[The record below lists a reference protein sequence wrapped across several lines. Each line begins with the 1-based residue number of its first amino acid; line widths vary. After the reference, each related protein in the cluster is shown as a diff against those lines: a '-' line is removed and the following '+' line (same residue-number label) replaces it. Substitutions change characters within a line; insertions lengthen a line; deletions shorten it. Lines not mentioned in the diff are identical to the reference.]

1 MTYPLLPLQA
11 GSRRLALIVIPLLL
25 VLSLAATCPAVPTPP
40 PAPAPTPAL
49 PVSLS
54 ATPQGTAAGQ
64 LGILPYLS
72 AFLDTDGDMSVEEVA
87 TPGMMPSFQPLHP
100 RTLPRSSGVTWLR
113 LEIPAAG
120 TERTESLMLDLG
132 QGVPAGAVL
141 YTPDIDP
148 LSRQTTWQE
157 SQANWRNLLP
167 LPLPAET
174 PQVCFIRLD
183 GQPPLWFAPTLR
195 SLDNLAGAP
204 ESLLGPGVMLALA
217 VVMLLALLRGITER
231 GQWRFWTALYVG
243 AALTHAVLGGP
254 DLGAGNITPADAV
267 SAMAPGLALM
277 FLAHL
282 ARHLMQ
288 TASHSRLLDIQY
300 LLLSLPGAVLALLP
314 LWPDFSWLGRFLPLW
329 PMLALIFVP
338 TTLGAWLMGVPG
350 ARRFLLGCLVA
361 ALGAGLAVLD
371 LGTLLPPFVQGT
383 LPLWGTALSALIIA
397 GMSAPGREAGTS
409 AEPADPLAPG
419 RPARNQTI
427 TDPNLRLLDT
437 DGNTLPLMTGLSQPA
452 PAPATVEAESA
463 SATAIRRLEQALAA
477 PLREIVEQDRQLEQC
492 ALPHD
497 VRSRVENMG
506 RRARQALSLLH
517 DPAGDA
523 AAPAAP
529 APTDTARAE
538 KRVFDLRKTLRQAH
552 DTCRPL
558 AEKSGIA
565 LGWHVPADLEQLY
578 EGPAG
583 ELEDVLRLLL
593 EDALRATKGGKIHFA
608 VRRVPDSKHPG
619 HLLFQ
624 VRDTGTGL
632 PPEQRSASLLARI
645 WELSSSHGGFLGVES
660 GPRGTSVI
668 FTLQLHLPEA
678 SDGEDL
684 PTVLVCAPDAA
695 TRHEL
700 GAMLRDLPCTCHETG
715 TLAHG
720 LATGARKGRTPAA
733 VLLVCGPE
741 ASVDAAPLLRRY
753 HSLAERTGPFGAVAL
768 TPDQSQWDALAHAG
782 FSHALTL
789 PVSEDAL
796 RETVLEILGS
806 HDDVADLGAPLPE
819 TRQAD
824 APLPDLFGPAAAPQA
839 DQGMPDLLL
848 STDDIPQQTAPAAP
862 AAASADLPDLFAAPA
877 AAAADTA
884 QAEPLPL
891 TDDMRLDMPAAQTAR
906 PVADAVQPEEAAPA
920 ESPVQEN
927 ENAPDAAED
936 IAPAP
941 APAAPDFPSV
951 PMPETAET
959 NEAAMPEAPVKEEEP
974 AAPAADMTREEPLPQ
989 QETAAAAA
997 AAPADVAAE
1006 ALSDEMDSA
1015 EEAGTKAVAGA
1026 DVTPPARD
1034 EAAAVSPSAPA
1045 FPAPA
1050 REAAAEQAPPADDV
1064 QTGDAPTDAAEAPV
1078 SDAVQ
1083 PEEAASADSPV
1094 QENENAPEAAED
1106 VAPAP
1111 APAAPDFPSVPVG
1124 ETAETNEAAMPE
1136 APTRE
1141 EDTSVPATDMTQEEP
1156 LPQQETADA
1165 APADVAAE
1173 ALSDEMDSTDEAG
1186 AETVADTDVTPSA
1199 QDEAAAVPPSAP
1211 AFPAPAREAAAE
1223 QTLPADDVQT
1233 GDASTD
1239 AAEAPVSDAV
1249 QPEEAASA
1257 DSPVQENENAPEAA
1271 EDVAPAPAPAA
1282 PDFPSVPVAE
1292 MAETN
1297 EAAMPEA
1304 PAREED
1310 TAAPAAGM
1318 TREEPL
1324 PQQETADA
1332 APADVAAEA
1341 LSDEMDSTDE
1351 AGAETVADTDVTP
1364 SAQDEA
1370 AAVPPSAPAFPAPA
1384 REAAAEQ
1391 TLPADDVQTGD
1402 ASTDAAEAP
1411 VSDAVQPEEAA
1422 SADSPVQENENAP
1435 EAAEDVAPAPA
1446 PAAPDFPSVPVA
1458 EMAET
1463 NEAAMPEAP
1472 VKEAGPVAPVADMT
1486 REEPLPQQET
1496 ADAAAAAPADDAT
1509 GATVDEKERTEAP
1522 VADAQAASAT
1532 RAPAFPSVEAAASP
1546 LAGGY
1551 VSPSL
1556 RHAGEWVGEPMPIG
1570 TPVDR
1575 PAPRQEETV
1584 SAPVETVVT
1593 VRPLRRDVSPD
1604 EIARKLGKPSLVPT
1618 DKSALITP
1626 QPRKSSSTGP
1636 GAGTQP
1642 AFPGAPVEEAPQAVP
1657 GSKDVSSLPDMTP
1670 DSTTLLASGREE
1682 TSRTRAAANTL
1693 MRFLSRFHTGNGQPQ
1708 DKEEARSPQAP
1719 AATAQERQGT
1729 PRPMPRKDAPREET
1743 PGTTADI
1750 PATTN
1755 PWIERRAAS
1764 RPVAPTPRMPV
1775 PPMPQRPQ
1783 PPDDPEDP
1791 LPALMWRMDKYLAEA
1806 GYALEQRRL
1815 HLVADAAGRLAAEAE
1830 SYGFRV
1836 LGRMAR
1842 CVESA
1847 GRAKDLQAVTD
1858 LLPELATA
1866 VERHRISMGS

>member
-477 PLREIVEQDRQLEQC
+477 PLREIVEQNRQLEQC

-529 APTDTARAE
+529 APADTARAE

-720 LATGARKGRTPAA
+720 LAAGARKGRTPAA

-884 QAEPLPL
+884 QTEPLPL
-891 TDDMRLDMPAAQTAR
+891 TDDMRLDTPAAQTAR

-936 IAPAP
+936 VAPAP

-959 NEAAMPEAPVKEEEP
+959 NEAAIPEAPVKEEGP
-974 AAPAADMTREEPLPQ
+974 AAPAAD
-989 QETAAAAA
+989 
-997 AAPADVAAE
+997 
-1006 ALSDEMDSA
+1006 
-1015 EEAGTKAVAGA
+1015 
-1026 DVTPPARD
+1026 
-1034 EAAAVSPSAPA
+1034 
-1045 FPAPA
+1045 
-1050 REAAAEQAPPADDV
+1050 
-1064 QTGDAPTDAAEAPV
+1064 
-1078 SDAVQ
+1078 
-1083 PEEAASADSPV
+1083 
-1094 QENENAPEAAED
+1094 
-1106 VAPAP
+1106 
-1111 APAAPDFPSVPVG
+1111 
-1124 ETAETNEAAMPE
+1124 
-1136 APTRE
+1136 
-1141 EDTSVPATDMTQEEP
+1141 
-1156 LPQQETADA
+1156 
-1165 APADVAAE
+1165 
-1173 ALSDEMDSTDEAG
+1173 
-1186 AETVADTDVTPSA
+1186 
-1199 QDEAAAVPPSAP
+1199 
-1211 AFPAPAREAAAE
+1211 
-1223 QTLPADDVQT
+1223 
-1233 GDASTD
+1233 
-1239 AAEAPVSDAV
+1239 
-1249 QPEEAASA
+1249 
-1257 DSPVQENENAPEAA
+1257 
-1271 EDVAPAPAPAA
+1271 
-1282 PDFPSVPVAE
+1282 
-1292 MAETN
+1292 
-1297 EAAMPEA
+1297 
-1304 PAREED
+1304 
-1310 TAAPAAGM
+1310 M

-1364 SAQDEA
+1364 PARDEA

-1391 TLPADDVQTGD
+1391 ALPADDVQTGD
-1402 ASTDAAEAP
+1402 APTDAAEAP
-1411 VSDAVQPEEAA
+1411 MSDAVQPEEAA

-1472 VKEAGPVAPVADMT
+1472 VKEAGPAAPAAGMT
-1486 REEPLPQQET
+1486 QEEPLPQQET
-1496 ADAAAAAPADDAT
+1496 AAAAAVPADDAT
-1509 GATVDEKERTEAP
+1509 GATVDEKERAEAP

-1636 GAGTQP
+1636 AAGTQP
-1642 AFPGAPVEEAPQAVP
+1642 AFPGVPVEEAPQAVP

>member
-477 PLREIVEQDRQLEQC
+477 PLREIVEQNRQLEQC

-506 RRARQALSLLH
+506 RRARQALNLLH

-529 APTDTARAE
+529 APADTARAE

-884 QAEPLPL
+884 QTEPLPL
-891 TDDMRLDMPAAQTAR
+891 TDDMRLDTPAAQTAR
-906 PVADAVQPEEAAPA
+906 PVADAVQPEEAA
-920 ESPVQEN
+920 
-927 ENAPDAAED
+927 
-936 IAPAP
+936 
-941 APAAPDFPSV
+941 
-951 PMPETAET
+951 
-959 NEAAMPEAPVKEEEP
+959 
-974 AAPAADMTREEPLPQ
+974 
-989 QETAAAAA
+989 
-997 AAPADVAAE
+997 
-1006 ALSDEMDSA
+1006 SA
-1015 EEAGTKAVAGA
+1015 E
-1026 DVTPPARD
+1026 
-1034 EAAAVSPSAPA
+1034 
-1045 FPAPA
+1045 
-1050 REAAAEQAPPADDV
+1050 
-1064 QTGDAPTDAAEAPV
+1064 
-1078 SDAVQ
+1078 
-1083 PEEAASADSPV
+1083 SPV

-1111 APAAPDFPSVPVG
+1111 APAAPDFPSVPMP
-1124 ETAETNEAAMPE
+1124 ETAETNEAAIPE
-1136 APTRE
+1136 APVKE
-1141 EDTSVPATDMTQEEP
+1141 EEP
-1156 LPQQETADA
+1156 
-1165 APADVAAE
+1165 
-1173 ALSDEMDSTDEAG
+1173 
-1186 AETVADTDVTPSA
+1186 
-1199 QDEAAAVPPSAP
+1199 
-1211 AFPAPAREAAAE
+1211 
-1223 QTLPADDVQT
+1223 
-1233 GDASTD
+1233 
-1239 AAEAPVSDAV
+1239 
-1249 QPEEAASA
+1249 
-1257 DSPVQENENAPEAA
+1257 
-1271 EDVAPAPAPAA
+1271 
-1282 PDFPSVPVAE
+1282 
-1292 MAETN
+1292 
-1297 EAAMPEA
+1297 
-1304 PAREED
+1304 
-1310 TAAPAAGM
+1310 AAPAADM

-1391 TLPADDVQTGD
+1391 ALPADDVQTGD
-1402 ASTDAAEAP
+1402 APTDAAEAP
-1411 VSDAVQPEEAA
+1411 MSDAVQPEEAA

>member
-1 MTYPLLPLQA
+1 MTYPLLPVQA
-11 GSRRLALIVIPLLL
+11 ACRRLALL

-40 PAPAPTPAL
+40 PVPAPTPAL
-49 PVSLS
+49 PASLS
-54 ATPQGTAAGQ
+54 ATPQASATGQ

-87 TPGMMPSFQPLHP
+87 APGMMASFQPLHP
-100 RTLPRSSGVTWLR
+100 RALPRSSGVTWLR

-120 TERTESLMLDLG
+120 TARAESLMLDLG

-195 SLDNLAGAP
+195 SLDNLASAP

-288 TASHSRLLDIQY
+288 TPSHSRLLDIQY

-314 LWPDFSWLGRFLPLW
+314 LWPDFSWMGRFLPLW

-397 GMSAPGREAGTS
+397 GMSAPGRETGSS
-409 AEPADPLAPG
+409 AEAADPLAPG
-419 RPARNQTI
+419 RPAQNQTI

-477 PLREIVEQDRQLEQC
+477 PLREIVEQNRQLEQC

-497 VRSRVENMG
+497 ARSRVESMG
-506 RRARQALSLLH
+506 RRARQALRLLH
-517 DPAGDA
+517 DPAGET
-523 AAPAAP
+523 AAPATP
-529 APTDTARAE
+529 SLTETARAE
-538 KRVFDLRKTLRQAH
+538 KRVFDLRKTLRQTH
-552 DTCRPL
+552 ETCRAL
-558 AEKSGIA
+558 AEKAGIA

-583 ELEDVLRLLL
+583 DLEDVLRLLL
-593 EDALRATKGGKIHFA
+593 EDAVRASKGGKIHFA
-608 VRRVPDSKHPG
+608 VRRVPDSKNPG

-678 SDGEDL
+678 SDDEEL

-695 TRHEL
+695 TRREL
-700 GAMLRDLPCTCHETG
+700 GAILRDLPCTCHETG

-720 LATGARKGRTPAA
+720 LAAGARKGRTPAA
-733 VLLVCGPE
+733 VLLICGPE
-741 ASVDAAPLLRRY
+741 ASVEAAPLLRRY

-789 PVSEDAL
+789 PVAEDAL

-819 TRQAD
+819 SRQAE

-848 STDDIPQQTAPAAP
+848 STDDVPQQTAPAAP
-862 AAASADLPDLFAAPA
+862 AATSGDLPDLFAAPA
-877 AAAADTA
+877 AAAADA
-884 QAEPLPL
+884 APAEPLTL
-891 TDDMRLDMPAAQTAR
+891 TDDMRLDAPAAQ
-906 PVADAVQPEEAAPA
+906 PVADAAQPVEPAAADSPVQDESAAASLSAPDSPAPTQEAEAEQPLPGDDVHADAAEAPA
-920 ESPVQEN
+920 ADAAQPVEPAAVDSPVQEK
-927 ENAPDAAED
+927 ENAPDATADEVPAAPTAPAFPSVPVKETHDDALPEAPVEAKEEVAAPADETAQDEEEPRQETTADAAPAAPVDGPDEADEAPAARADDAEEPVSA
-936 IAPAP
+936 APAP
-941 APAAPDFPSV
+941 ADVTSPAQ
-951 PMPETAET
+951 
-959 NEAAMPEAPVKEEEP
+959 EES
-974 AAPAADMTREEPLPQ
+974 
-989 QETAAAAA
+989 A
-997 AAPADVAAE
+997 AAP
-1006 ALSDEMDSA
+1006 L
-1015 EEAGTKAVAGA
+1015 
-1026 DVTPPARD
+1026 
-1034 EAAAVSPSAPA
+1034 SAPA

-1050 REAAAEQAPPADDV
+1050 QEAEAEQPLPGDD
-1064 QTGDAPTDAAEAPV
+1064 ARADAAEAPAA
-1078 SDAVQ
+1078 DAARPVE
-1083 PEEAASADSPV
+1083 PAAADSPV
-1094 QENENAPEAAED
+1094 QENEIASDASADEI
-1106 VAPAP
+1106 
-1111 APAAPDFPSVPVG
+1111 PAAP
-1124 ETAETNEAAMPE
+1124 T
-1136 APTRE
+1136 
-1141 EDTSVPATDMTQEEP
+1141 
-1156 LPQQETADA
+1156 
-1165 APADVAAE
+1165 APA
-1173 ALSDEMDSTDEAG
+1173 
-1186 AETVADTDVTPSA
+1186 
-1199 QDEAAAVPPSAP
+1199 
-1211 AFPAPAREAAAE
+1211 
-1223 QTLPADDVQT
+1223 
-1233 GDASTD
+1233 
-1239 AAEAPVSDAV
+1239 
-1249 QPEEAASA
+1249 
-1257 DSPVQENENAPEAA
+1257 
-1271 EDVAPAPAPAA
+1271 
-1282 PDFPSVPVAE
+1282 FPSVPVAE
-1292 MAETN
+1292 TH
-1297 EAAMPEA
+1297 
-1304 PAREED
+1304 
-1310 TAAPAAGM
+1310 
-1318 TREEPL
+1318 
-1324 PQQETADA
+1324 
-1332 APADVAAEA
+1332 
-1341 LSDEMDSTDE
+1341 
-1351 AGAETVADTDVTP
+1351 
-1364 SAQDEA
+1364 
-1370 AAVPPSAPAFPAPA
+1370 
-1384 REAAAEQ
+1384 
-1391 TLPADDVQTGD
+1391 DD
-1402 ASTDAAEAP
+1402 
-1411 VSDAVQPEEAA
+1411 
-1422 SADSPVQENENAP
+1422 
-1435 EAAEDVAPAPA
+1435 
-1446 PAAPDFPSVPVA
+1446 
-1458 EMAET
+1458 
-1463 NEAAMPEAP
+1463 AMPEAP
-1472 VKEAGPVAPVADMT
+1472 VEAKE
-1486 REEPLPQQET
+1486 
-1496 ADAAAAAPADDAT
+1496 
-1509 GATVDEKERTEAP
+1509 
-1522 VADAQAASAT
+1522 
-1532 RAPAFPSVEAAASP
+1532 EAAASP
-1546 LAGGY
+1546 LSGGY

-1570 TPVDR
+1570 TPVSR
-1575 PAPRQEETV
+1575 PAPRQEEAA

-1618 DKSALITP
+1618 DRSALITP
-1626 QPRKSSSTGP
+1626 QPRKSSSSGP
-1636 GAGTQP
+1636 AAGTQP

-1693 MRFLSRFHTGNGQPQ
+1693 MRFLSRFHTGNSQPQ
-1708 DKEEARSPQAP
+1708 DREEEDKGPQSP

-1729 PRPMPRKDAPREET
+1729 PRPIPRKEAPREEA
-1743 PGTTADI
+1743 PESAADI

-1755 PWIERRAAS
+1755 PWIERRTAP

>member
-477 PLREIVEQDRQLEQC
+477 PLREIVEQNRQLEQC

-506 RRARQALSLLH
+506 RRARQALNLLH

-529 APTDTARAE
+529 APADTARAE

-884 QAEPLPL
+884 QTEPLPL
-891 TDDMRLDMPAAQTAR
+891 TDDMRLDTPAAQTAR

-959 NEAAMPEAPVKEEEP
+959 NEAAMPEAPVKEEGP

-989 QETAAAAA
+989 QETADAD
-997 AAPADVAAE
+997 APADA
-1006 ALSDEMDSA
+1006 
-1015 EEAGTKAVAGA
+1015 
-1026 DVTPPARD
+1026 
-1034 EAAAVSPSAPA
+1034 
-1045 FPAPA
+1045 
-1050 REAAAEQAPPADDV
+1050 
-1064 QTGDAPTDAAEAPV
+1064 
-1078 SDAVQ
+1078 
-1083 PEEAASADSPV
+1083 
-1094 QENENAPEAAED
+1094 
-1106 VAPAP
+1106 
-1111 APAAPDFPSVPVG
+1111 
-1124 ETAETNEAAMPE
+1124 
-1136 APTRE
+1136 
-1141 EDTSVPATDMTQEEP
+1141 
-1156 LPQQETADA
+1156 
-1165 APADVAAE
+1165 AAE

-1186 AETVADTDVTPSA
+1186 AETVADADVPSPIR
-1199 QDEAAAVPPSAP
+1199 DEAAAVPPSAP
-1211 AFPAPAREAAAE
+1211 AFPAPAREVAAE
-1223 QTLPADDVQT
+1223 QALPADDVQT
-1233 GDASTD
+1233 GDAPTD
-1239 AAEAPVSDAV
+1239 AAEAPMSDAV
-1249 QPEEAASA
+1249 QPEEAAPA
-1257 DSPVQENENAPEAA
+1257 DSPVQENENSPDAA

-1292 MAETN
+1292 TAETN
-1297 EAAMPEA
+1297 
-1304 PAREED
+1304 
-1310 TAAPAAGM
+1310 
-1318 TREEPL
+1318 
-1324 PQQETADA
+1324 
-1332 APADVAAEA
+1332 
-1341 LSDEMDSTDE
+1341 
-1351 AGAETVADTDVTP
+1351 
-1364 SAQDEA
+1364 
-1370 AAVPPSAPAFPAPA
+1370 
-1384 REAAAEQ
+1384 
-1391 TLPADDVQTGD
+1391 
-1402 ASTDAAEAP
+1402 
-1411 VSDAVQPEEAA
+1411 
-1422 SADSPVQENENAP
+1422 
-1435 EAAEDVAPAPA
+1435 
-1446 PAAPDFPSVPVA
+1446 
-1458 EMAET
+1458 
-1463 NEAAMPEAP
+1463 
-1472 VKEAGPVAPVADMT
+1472 
-1486 REEPLPQQET
+1486 
-1496 ADAAAAAPADDAT
+1496 
-1509 GATVDEKERTEAP
+1509 
-1522 VADAQAASAT
+1522 
-1532 RAPAFPSVEAAASP
+1532 
-1546 LAGGY
+1546 
-1551 VSPSL
+1551 
-1556 RHAGEWVGEPMPIG
+1556 
-1570 TPVDR
+1570 
-1575 PAPRQEETV
+1575 
-1584 SAPVETVVT
+1584 
-1593 VRPLRRDVSPD
+1593 
-1604 EIARKLGKPSLVPT
+1604 
-1618 DKSALITP
+1618 
-1626 QPRKSSSTGP
+1626 
-1636 GAGTQP
+1636 
-1642 AFPGAPVEEAPQAVP
+1642 
-1657 GSKDVSSLPDMTP
+1657 
-1670 DSTTLLASGREE
+1670 
-1682 TSRTRAAANTL
+1682 
-1693 MRFLSRFHTGNGQPQ
+1693 
-1708 DKEEARSPQAP
+1708 
-1719 AATAQERQGT
+1719 
-1729 PRPMPRKDAPREET
+1729 
-1743 PGTTADI
+1743 
-1750 PATTN
+1750 
-1755 PWIERRAAS
+1755 
-1764 RPVAPTPRMPV
+1764 
-1775 PPMPQRPQ
+1775 
-1783 PPDDPEDP
+1783 
-1791 LPALMWRMDKYLAEA
+1791 
-1806 GYALEQRRL
+1806 
-1815 HLVADAAGRLAAEAE
+1815 
-1830 SYGFRV
+1830 
-1836 LGRMAR
+1836 
-1842 CVESA
+1842 
-1847 GRAKDLQAVTD
+1847 
-1858 LLPELATA
+1858 
-1866 VERHRISMGS
+1866 

>member
-1 MTYPLLPLQA
+1 MTYPLLPVQA

-25 VLSLAATCPAVPTPP
+25 VLALAATCPAVPTPP
-40 PAPAPTPAL
+40 PTPAPTPAL
-49 PVSLS
+49 PVSLP
-54 ATPQGTAAGQ
+54 ATPQGTAPGQ

-87 TPGMMPSFQPLHP
+87 TPGMLPSFQPLHP

-120 TERTESLMLDLG
+120 TERAESLMLDLG

-157 SQANWRNLLP
+157 TQANWRNLLP
-167 LPLPAET
+167 LPLPGET

-195 SLDNLAGAP
+195 SLDNLASAP
-204 ESLLGPGVMLALA
+204 ESLLGPGVMLALV

-243 AALTHAVLGGP
+243 AALTHAILGGP

-361 ALGAGLAVLD
+361 AVGAGLAVLD

-397 GMSAPGREAGTS
+397 GMTAPGRETGTS
-409 AEPADPLAPG
+409 AEPTDPLAPG
-419 RPARNQTI
+419 RPAQNQTI

-477 PLREIVEQDRQLEQC
+477 PLRELAEQIHQLEQG

-529 APTDTARAE
+529 APADTAPAA
-538 KRVFDLRKTLRQAH
+538 KRVFDLRKTLRQTH

-558 AEKSGIA
+558 AEKSSIA

-593 EDALRATKGGKIHFA
+593 EDAVRATKGGKIHFA
-608 VRRVPDSKHPG
+608 VRHVPDSKHPG

-632 PPEQRSASLLARI
+632 PPEQRSAQLLARI

-678 SDGEDL
+678 AEDEDL

-695 TRHEL
+695 TRREL
-700 GAMLRDLPCTCHETG
+700 SAMLRDLPCTCCETG

-720 LATGARKGRTPAA
+720 LAAGARKGRTPAA
-733 VLLVCGPE
+733 VLLICGPE
-741 ASVDAAPLLRRY
+741 ASVDAATLLRRY

-806 HDDVADLGAPLPE
+806 HDDVADLGTPLPE
-819 TRQAD
+819 TKQTD

-848 STDDIPQQTAPAAP
+848 STDDIPQQTAPVAP
-862 AAASADLPDLFAAPA
+862 AVTNGDLPDLFAAPA
-877 AAAADTA
+877 AAATDTA
-884 QAEPLPL
+884 QAEPLTL
-891 TDDMRLDMPAAQTAR
+891 TDDMRLDTSAADTVR
-906 PVADAVQPEEAAPA
+906 PEEPA
-920 ESPVQEN
+920 ITVSPVQKS
-927 ENAPDAAED
+927 ENAPDAAKD
-936 IAPAP
+936 VVPAP

-951 PMPETAET
+951 PVAETVDAAETNEAAMPEAPVKEEGPAAPAAGMTQEEPLIQQATADGAAPADASAKTLSDEVDRAEEAGADAEDTADVPSPAQNEVAEVPLSAPAFPAPAQGAAADQALPTDDVQSDDVRTDAAEVSVSDAAQPVEPASADSPVQENEKAPEAAEDVVPVPAPAAPDVPSVPVAETLEAAKTNEAAMTEAPVKEEEPAAPAAETPQEEPLLQQATADAAAPADASAEALSDEVDSVEEAGADAEDTADVPSPAQEEAAEVPLSAPAFPAPAQEAAADQALPADDVQTDDVRTDAAEVSVSDAAQPVEPASADSPVQENEKAPEAAEDVVPVPAPAAPDVPSVPVAETLEAAKT

-974 AAPAADMTREEPLPQ
+974 AAPAT
-989 QETAAAAA
+989 T
-997 AAPADVAAE
+997 
-1006 ALSDEMDSA
+1006 
-1015 EEAGTKAVAGA
+1015 
-1026 DVTPPARD
+1026 
-1034 EAAAVSPSAPA
+1034 
-1045 FPAPA
+1045 
-1050 REAAAEQAPPADDV
+1050 
-1064 QTGDAPTDAAEAPV
+1064 
-1078 SDAVQ
+1078 
-1083 PEEAASADSPV
+1083 
-1094 QENENAPEAAED
+1094 
-1106 VAPAP
+1106 
-1111 APAAPDFPSVPVG
+1111 
-1124 ETAETNEAAMPE
+1124 MP
-1136 APTRE
+1136 
-1141 EDTSVPATDMTQEEP
+1141 QEEP
-1156 LPQQETADA
+1156 LLQQE
-1165 APADVAAE
+1165 
-1173 ALSDEMDSTDEAG
+1173 M
-1186 AETVADTDVTPSA
+1186 
-1199 QDEAAAVPPSAP
+1199 
-1211 AFPAPAREAAAE
+1211 
-1223 QTLPADDVQT
+1223 
-1233 GDASTD
+1233 
-1239 AAEAPVSDAV
+1239 
-1249 QPEEAASA
+1249 
-1257 DSPVQENENAPEAA
+1257 
-1271 EDVAPAPAPAA
+1271 
-1282 PDFPSVPVAE
+1282 
-1292 MAETN
+1292 
-1297 EAAMPEA
+1297 
-1304 PAREED
+1304 
-1310 TAAPAAGM
+1310 
-1318 TREEPL
+1318 
-1324 PQQETADA
+1324 
-1332 APADVAAEA
+1332 
-1341 LSDEMDSTDE
+1341 
-1351 AGAETVADTDVTP
+1351 
-1364 SAQDEA
+1364 
-1370 AAVPPSAPAFPAPA
+1370 
-1384 REAAAEQ
+1384 
-1391 TLPADDVQTGD
+1391 
-1402 ASTDAAEAP
+1402 
-1411 VSDAVQPEEAA
+1411 
-1422 SADSPVQENENAP
+1422 
-1435 EAAEDVAPAPA
+1435 
-1446 PAAPDFPSVPVA
+1446 
-1458 EMAET
+1458 
-1463 NEAAMPEAP
+1463 
-1472 VKEAGPVAPVADMT
+1472 
-1486 REEPLPQQET
+1486 
-1496 ADAAAAAPADDAT
+1496 ADAAAAAPVDAPTEAPADK
-1509 GATVDEKERTEAP
+1509 KERTEAP
-1522 VADAQAASAT
+1522 VSEAQAFPVT
-1532 RAPAFPSVEAAASP
+1532 KAPAFPSVEAAASP

-1570 TPVDR
+1570 TPVTR
-1575 PAPRQEETV
+1575 PAPRQEETA

-1626 QPRKSSSTGP
+1626 QPRKSSGSGP
-1636 GAGTQP
+1636 AAGTQP

-1693 MRFLSRFHTGNGQPQ
+1693 MRFLSRFHTGNSQPQ
-1708 DKEEARSPQAP
+1708 DKEEAKSPQTP

-1729 PRPMPRKDAPREET
+1729 PRPMPKKEAPREET
-1743 PGTTADI
+1743 PETTADI

-1755 PWIERRAAS
+1755 PWIERRTAP
-1764 RPVAPTPRMPV
+1764 RPMAPTPRMPV
-1775 PPMPQRPQ
+1775 PPMPQRPP

-1791 LPALMWRMDKYLAEA
+1791 LPALMWRMDHYLAEA

>member
-1 MTYPLLPLQA
+1 MTHPLLPTQA
-11 GSRRLALIVIPLLL
+11 ASRRLALIVIPLLL

-40 PAPAPTPAL
+40 PASAPTPAL
-49 PVSLS
+49 PADLS
-54 ATPQGTAAGQ
+54 ATPRGSAAGQ
-64 LGILPYLS
+64 LDILPYLS
-72 AFLDTDGDMSVEEVA
+72 AFLDTDGDRSVEEVA
-87 TPGMMPSFQPLHP
+87 APGMLSSFRPLHP

-120 TERTESLMLDLG
+120 AGRPAPLVLDLG

-141 YTPDIDP
+141 YTPGIDP

-157 SQANWRNLLP
+157 DRANWRNLLC
-167 LPLPAET
+167 LPLPGET
-174 PQVCFIRLD
+174 PQICYIRLD

-195 SLDNLAGAP
+195 SLDNLADAP

-267 SAMAPGLALM
+267 SAMTPGLALM

-314 LWPDFSWLGRFLPLW
+314 LWPDFSWMGRYLPLW

-371 LGTLLPPFVQGT
+371 FGTLLPPFVQGT

-397 GMSAPGREAGTS
+397 GMSAPGRETETAAAG
-409 AEPADPLAPG
+409 PADPTAPD
-419 RPARNQTI
+419 RSAQSQTI

-437 DGNTLPLMTGLSQPA
+437 EGNTLPLMTGLSQPA
-452 PAPATVEAESA
+452 PAPATVEADSA
-463 SATAIRRLEQALAA
+463 SATAIRRLEQALAV
-477 PLREIVEQDRQLEQC
+477 PLRELVEQNRQLEQC
-492 ALPHD
+492 SLPHD
-497 VRSRVENMG
+497 VRSRVEGMG
-506 RRARQALSLLH
+506 RRARQALRLLH

-529 APTDTARAE
+529 APTDGARAAT
-538 KRVFDLRKTLRQAH
+538 RAFDLRRMLQKTH
-552 DTCRPL
+552 EHCRAL

-565 LGWHVPADLEQLY
+565 LGWHVPSDLEQRY

-583 ELEDVLRLLL
+583 DLEETLRLLL
-593 EDALRATKGGKIHFA
+593 EDAVRASKGGKVHFA
-608 VRRVPDSKHPG
+608 VRHVPDSKHPG

-632 PPEQRSASLLARI
+632 PPEQRSAPLLARI
-645 WELSSSHGGFLGVES
+645 WELSSAHGGFLGVES

-668 FTLQLHLPEA
+668 FTLQLQLPEA
-678 SDGEDL
+678 SADDL

-695 TRHEL
+695 TRREL
-700 GAMLRDLPCTCHETG
+700 GAMLRDLPCTCRETG

-720 LATGARKGRTPAA
+720 LAAGARRGGTPAT

-741 ASVDAAPLLRRY
+741 ASVEAAPMLRRY
-753 HSLAERTGPFGAVAL
+753 HGLAERTGPFGAVAL
-768 TPDQSQWDALAHAG
+768 TPDQSQWDALANAG

-824 APLPDLFGPAAAPQA
+824 APLPDLFGPVAAPQA

-848 STDDIPQQTAPAAP
+848 STDDMPERTVPAAQ
-862 AAASADLPDLFAAPA
+862 AATGGDLPDLFAAPA
-877 AAAADTA
+877 SAGAEAAPAA
-884 QAEPLPL
+884 PLSL
-891 TDDMRLDMPAAQTAR
+891 TDDMRRDAPVAPVAPVAQTAR
-906 PVADAVQPEEAAPA
+906 PEAEQPLPADDEQSGAVRAEAAA
-920 ESPVQEN
+920 ASAADDAQPV
-927 ENAPDAAED
+927 
-936 IAPAP
+936 APAP
-941 APAAPDFPSV
+941 
-951 PMPETAET
+951 
-959 NEAAMPEAPVKEEEP
+959 
-974 AAPAADMTREEPLPQ
+974 
-989 QETAAAAA
+989 
-997 AAPADVAAE
+997 
-1006 ALSDEMDSA
+1006 
-1015 EEAGTKAVAGA
+1015 
-1026 DVTPPARD
+1026 
-1034 EAAAVSPSAPA
+1034 
-1045 FPAPA
+1045 
-1050 REAAAEQAPPADDV
+1050 
-1064 QTGDAPTDAAEAPV
+1064 
-1078 SDAVQ
+1078 
-1083 PEEAASADSPV
+1083 ADSPV
-1094 QENENAPEAAED
+1094 QENGAAPEAAEGD
-1106 VAPAP
+1106 GPAP
-1111 APAAPDFPSVPVG
+1111 APTAPDFPSVPVAAMDDAATQEAPLEEEKEG
-1124 ETAETNEAAMPE
+1124 APTAE
-1136 APTRE
+1136 AP
-1141 EDTSVPATDMTQEEP
+1141 QEEA
-1156 LPQQETADA
+1156 LPQQGTADA
-1165 APADVAAE
+1165 AAPADGPAAS
-1173 ALSDEMDSTDEAG
+1173 SDAADSTEEAV
-1186 AETVADTDVTPSA
+1186 AETEADADMPGPA
-1199 QDEAAAVPPSAP
+1199 QDEAAEVPPSAP
-1211 AFPAPAREAAAE
+1211 AFPAPAQEVAAE
-1223 QTLPADDVQT
+1223 QPLPADDRQNRDVR
-1233 GDASTD
+1233 AD
-1239 AAEAPVSDAV
+1239 AAEASAADDAQPVA
-1249 QPEEAASA
+1249 PAPA
-1257 DSPVQENENAPEAA
+1257 DSPVQENGAAPEAA
-1271 EDVAPAPAPAA
+1271 EGDGPAPAPTA
-1282 PDFPSVPVAE
+1282 PDFPSVPVAA
-1292 MAETN
+1292 MDD
-1297 EAAMPEA
+1297 AATQEA
-1304 PAREED
+1304 PLEEEKEGAP
-1310 TAAPAAGM
+1310 TAEAPQ
-1318 TREEPL
+1318 EEAL
-1324 PQQETADA
+1324 PQQGTADA
-1332 APADVAAEA
+1332 AAPADGPAAS
-1341 LSDEMDSTDE
+1341 SDAADSTEE
-1351 AGAETVADTDVTP
+1351 AVAETGADADMP
-1364 SAQDEA
+1364 SPAQDEA
-1370 AAVPPSAPAFPAPA
+1370 A
-1384 REAAAEQ
+1384 
-1391 TLPADDVQTGD
+1391 
-1402 ASTDAAEAP
+1402 EAP
-1411 VSDAVQPEEAA
+1411 RP
-1422 SADSPVQENENAP
+1422 
-1435 EAAEDVAPAPA
+1435 
-1446 PAAPDFPSVPVA
+1446 
-1458 EMAET
+1458 
-1463 NEAAMPEAP
+1463 
-1472 VKEAGPVAPVADMT
+1472 
-1486 REEPLPQQET
+1486 
-1496 ADAAAAAPADDAT
+1496 
-1509 GATVDEKERTEAP
+1509 
-1522 VADAQAASAT
+1522 
-1532 RAPAFPSVEAAASP
+1532 APAFPSADAARP

-1570 TPVDR
+1570 TPVSR
-1575 PAPRQEETV
+1575 PVPRREEAA

-1626 QPRKSSSTGP
+1626 PPRKGP
-1636 GAGTQP
+1636 GSGPAAGTQP
-1642 AFPGAPVEEAPQAVP
+1642 AFPGAPVEEAPHAVP

-1693 MRFLSRFHTGNGQPQ
+1693 MRFLSRFHTGSSQPRDDREE
-1708 DKEEARSPQAP
+1708 DKGPQVP
-1719 AATAQERQGT
+1719 AATVQERQGT
-1729 PRPMPRKDAPREET
+1729 PRPIPKKEGPQQKSPEAAAEIP
-1743 PGTTADI
+1743 TA
-1750 PATTN
+1750 AN
-1755 PWIERRAAS
+1755 PWIERRTAPRPAA
-1764 RPVAPTPRMPV
+1764 PAPRVPV
-1775 PPMPQRPQ
+1775 PPMSQRPQ

-1866 VERHRISMGS
+1866 VERHRISLGS

>member
-120 TERTESLMLDLG
+120 TERIESLMLDLG

-477 PLREIVEQDRQLEQC
+477 PLREIVEQNRQLEQC

-506 RRARQALSLLH
+506 RRVRQALSLLH

-523 AAPAAP
+523 PAPAAP
-529 APTDTARAE
+529 APADTARAE

-720 LATGARKGRTPAA
+720 LAAGARKGRTPAA

-884 QAEPLPL
+884 QAETLPL
-891 TDDMRLDMPAAQTAR
+891 TDDMRLDTSAAQTAR
-906 PVADAVQPEEAAPA
+906 PVADAVQPEEAA
-920 ESPVQEN
+920 
-927 ENAPDAAED
+927 
-936 IAPAP
+936 
-941 APAAPDFPSV
+941 
-951 PMPETAET
+951 
-959 NEAAMPEAPVKEEEP
+959 
-974 AAPAADMTREEPLPQ
+974 
-989 QETAAAAA
+989 
-997 AAPADVAAE
+997 
-1006 ALSDEMDSA
+1006 
-1015 EEAGTKAVAGA
+1015 
-1026 DVTPPARD
+1026 
-1034 EAAAVSPSAPA
+1034 
-1045 FPAPA
+1045 
-1050 REAAAEQAPPADDV
+1050 
-1064 QTGDAPTDAAEAPV
+1064 
-1078 SDAVQ
+1078 
-1083 PEEAASADSPV
+1083 SADSPV
-1094 QENENAPEAAED
+1094 QESENAPEAAED

-1111 APAAPDFPSVPVG
+1111 APAAPDFPSVPVA

-1136 APTRE
+1136 APARE
-1141 EDTSVPATDMTQEEP
+1141 EDTAVPATDMTQEEP

-1186 AETVADTDVTPSA
+1186 AETVADADVPSPA
-1199 QDEAAAVPPSAP
+1199 RDEAAAVSPSAP

-1223 QTLPADDVQT
+1223 QAPPADGVQT
-1233 GDASTD
+1233 GDAPTD

-1257 DSPVQENENAPEAA
+1257 DSPVQEHENAPEAA

-1292 MAETN
+1292 TAETS

-1304 PAREED
+1304 PAREAD
-1310 TAAPAAGM
+1310 TAVPATDM
-1318 TREEPL
+1318 TQEEPL

-1332 APADVAAEA
+1332 APADAAAEA

-1351 AGAETVADTDVTP
+1351 AGAKAVADTDVTP
-1364 SAQDEA
+1364 PARDEA

-1384 REAAAEQ
+1384 RETAAEQ
-1391 TLPADDVQTGD
+1391 APPADGVQTGD
-1402 ASTDAAEAP
+1402 APTDAAEAP
-1411 VSDAVQPEEAA
+1411 VSDAVQPEEVA

-1435 EAAEDVAPAPA
+1435 EAAEDVAPPPA
-1446 PAAPDFPSVPVA
+1446 PAAPDFPSVP
-1458 EMAET
+1458 MAET
-1463 NEAAMPEAP
+1463 AETSEAAMPEAP
-1472 VKEAGPVAPVADMT
+1472 VKEEGPAAPAADMT
-1486 REEPLPQQET
+1486 REEPLPQQEA
-1496 ADAAAAAPADDAT
+1496 ADAAAAAPADAAT

-1522 VADAQAASAT
+1522 VADAQASAT
-1532 RAPAFPSVEAAASP
+1532 RAPAFPSVEAVASP
-1546 LAGGY
+1546 IAGGY

-1636 GAGTQP
+1636 AAGTQP

-1755 PWIERRAAS
+1755 PWIERRTAS

>member
-1 MTYPLLPLQA
+1 MTHPLLPTQA
-11 GSRRLALIVIPLLL
+11 ASRRLALIVIPLLL

-40 PAPAPTPAL
+40 PASAPTPAL
-49 PVSLS
+49 PADLS
-54 ATPQGTAAGQ
+54 ATPRGSAAGQ
-64 LGILPYLS
+64 LDILPYLS
-72 AFLDTDGDMSVEEVA
+72 AFLDTDGDRSVEEVA
-87 TPGMMPSFQPLHP
+87 APGMLSSFRPLHP

-120 TERTESLMLDLG
+120 PGRPAPLVLDLG

-141 YTPDIDP
+141 YTPGIDP

-157 SQANWRNLLP
+157 DRANWRNLLC
-167 LPLPAET
+167 LPLPGET
-174 PQVCFIRLD
+174 PQICYIRLD

-195 SLDNLAGAP
+195 SLDNLADAP

-267 SAMAPGLALM
+267 SAMTPGLALM

-314 LWPDFSWLGRFLPLW
+314 LWPDFSWMGRYLPLW

-371 LGTLLPPFVQGT
+371 FGTLLPPFVQGT

-397 GMSAPGREAGTS
+397 GMSAPGRETETAAAG
-409 AEPADPLAPG
+409 PADPPAPD
-419 RPARNQTI
+419 RSAQSQTI

-437 DGNTLPLMTGLSQPA
+437 EGNTLPLMTGLSQPA
-452 PAPATVEAESA
+452 PAPATVEADSA
-463 SATAIRRLEQALAA
+463 SATAIRRLEQALAV
-477 PLREIVEQDRQLEQC
+477 PLRELVEQNRQLEQC
-492 ALPHD
+492 SLPHD
-497 VRSRVENMG
+497 VRSRVEGMG
-506 RRARQALSLLH
+506 RRARQALRLLH

-529 APTDTARAE
+529 APTDGARAAT
-538 KRVFDLRKTLRQAH
+538 RAFDLRRMLQKTH
-552 DTCRPL
+552 EHCRAL

-565 LGWHVPADLEQLY
+565 LGWHVPSDLEQRY

-583 ELEDVLRLLL
+583 DLEETLRLLL
-593 EDALRATKGGKIHFA
+593 EDAVRASKGGKVHFA
-608 VRRVPDSKHPG
+608 VRHVPDSKHPG

-632 PPEQRSASLLARI
+632 PPEQRSAPLLARI
-645 WELSSSHGGFLGVES
+645 WELSSAHGGFLGVES

-668 FTLQLHLPEA
+668 FTLQLQLPEA
-678 SDGEDL
+678 SADDL

-695 TRHEL
+695 TRREL
-700 GAMLRDLPCTCHETG
+700 GAMLRDLPCTCRETG

-720 LATGARKGRTPAA
+720 LAAGARRGGTPAT

-741 ASVDAAPLLRRY
+741 ASVEAAPMLRRY
-753 HSLAERTGPFGAVAL
+753 HGLAERTGPFGAVAL
-768 TPDQSQWDALAHAG
+768 TPDQSQWDALANAG

-824 APLPDLFGPAAAPQA
+824 APLPDLFGPVAAPQA

-848 STDDIPQQTAPAAP
+848 STDDMPERTVPAAQ
-862 AAASADLPDLFAAPA
+862 AATGGDLPDLFAAPA
-877 AAAADTA
+877 SAGAEAAPAA
-884 QAEPLPL
+884 PLSL
-891 TDDMRLDMPAAQTAR
+891 TDDMRCDAPVAPVAPVAQTAR
-906 PVADAVQPEEAAPA
+906 PEAEQPLPADDEQSGAVRADAAAASAADDAQP
-920 ESPVQEN
+920 V
-927 ENAPDAAED
+927 
-936 IAPAP
+936 APAP
-941 APAAPDFPSV
+941 
-951 PMPETAET
+951 
-959 NEAAMPEAPVKEEEP
+959 
-974 AAPAADMTREEPLPQ
+974 
-989 QETAAAAA
+989 
-997 AAPADVAAE
+997 
-1006 ALSDEMDSA
+1006 
-1015 EEAGTKAVAGA
+1015 
-1026 DVTPPARD
+1026 
-1034 EAAAVSPSAPA
+1034 
-1045 FPAPA
+1045 
-1050 REAAAEQAPPADDV
+1050 
-1064 QTGDAPTDAAEAPV
+1064 
-1078 SDAVQ
+1078 
-1083 PEEAASADSPV
+1083 ADSPV
-1094 QENENAPEAAED
+1094 QENDAAPEAAED
-1106 VAPAP
+1106 GGPAP
-1111 APAAPDFPSVPVG
+1111 AP
-1124 ETAETNEAAMPE
+1124 T
-1136 APTRE
+1136 
-1141 EDTSVPATDMTQEEP
+1141 
-1156 LPQQETADA
+1156 
-1165 APADVAAE
+1165 
-1173 ALSDEMDSTDEAG
+1173 
-1186 AETVADTDVTPSA
+1186 
-1199 QDEAAAVPPSAP
+1199 
-1211 AFPAPAREAAAE
+1211 
-1223 QTLPADDVQT
+1223 
-1233 GDASTD
+1233 
-1239 AAEAPVSDAV
+1239 
-1249 QPEEAASA
+1249 
-1257 DSPVQENENAPEAA
+1257 
-1271 EDVAPAPAPAA
+1271 A
-1282 PDFPSVPVAE
+1282 PDFPSVPVAA
-1292 MAETN
+1292 MDD
-1297 EAAMPEA
+1297 AATQEA
-1304 PAREED
+1304 PLEEEKEGAP
-1310 TAAPAAGM
+1310 TAEAPQ
-1318 TREEPL
+1318 EEAL
-1324 PQQETADA
+1324 SQQGTADA
-1332 APADVAAEA
+1332 AAPADGPAASSGA
-1341 LSDEMDSTDE
+1341 ADSTEE
-1351 AGAETVADTDVTP
+1351 AVAETGADVDMP
-1364 SAQDEA
+1364 SPAQDEA
-1370 AAVPPSAPAFPAPA
+1370 A
-1384 REAAAEQ
+1384 
-1391 TLPADDVQTGD
+1391 
-1402 ASTDAAEAP
+1402 EAP
-1411 VSDAVQPEEAA
+1411 RP
-1422 SADSPVQENENAP
+1422 
-1435 EAAEDVAPAPA
+1435 
-1446 PAAPDFPSVPVA
+1446 
-1458 EMAET
+1458 
-1463 NEAAMPEAP
+1463 
-1472 VKEAGPVAPVADMT
+1472 
-1486 REEPLPQQET
+1486 
-1496 ADAAAAAPADDAT
+1496 
-1509 GATVDEKERTEAP
+1509 
-1522 VADAQAASAT
+1522 
-1532 RAPAFPSVEAAASP
+1532 APAFPSADAARP

-1570 TPVDR
+1570 TPVSR
-1575 PAPRQEETV
+1575 PVPRREEAA

-1626 QPRKSSSTGP
+1626 PPRKGP
-1636 GAGTQP
+1636 GSGPAAGTQP
-1642 AFPGAPVEEAPQAVP
+1642 AFPGAPVEEAPHAVP

-1693 MRFLSRFHTGNGQPQ
+1693 MRFLSRFHTGSSQPRDDREE
-1708 DKEEARSPQAP
+1708 DKGPQAP
-1719 AATAQERQGT
+1719 AATVQERQGT
-1729 PRPMPRKDAPREET
+1729 PRPIPKKEGPQQKSPEAAAEIP
-1743 PGTTADI
+1743 TA
-1750 PATTN
+1750 AN
-1755 PWIERRAAS
+1755 PWIERRTAPRPAA
-1764 RPVAPTPRMPV
+1764 PAPRVPV

-1866 VERHRISMGS
+1866 VERHRISLGS

>member
-11 GSRRLALIVIPLLL
+11 GFRRLALIVIPLLL

-477 PLREIVEQDRQLEQC
+477 PLREIVEQNRQLEQC

-529 APTDTARAE
+529 APADTARAE

-695 TRHEL
+695 TRREL

-720 LATGARKGRTPAA
+720 LAAGARKGRTPAA

-884 QAEPLPL
+884 QTEPLPL
-891 TDDMRLDMPAAQTAR
+891 TDDMRLDTPAAQTAR
-906 PVADAVQPEEAAPA
+906 PVVDAVQPEEAASTD
-920 ESPVQEN
+920 SPVQEN
-927 ENAPDAAED
+927 ENAPEAVED
-936 IAPAP
+936 VAPAP

-959 NEAAMPEAPVKEEEP
+959 NEAAMPEAPVKEEGP
-974 AAPAADMTREEPLPQ
+974 AAPAA
-989 QETAAAAA
+989 
-997 AAPADVAAE
+997 
-1006 ALSDEMDSA
+1006 
-1015 EEAGTKAVAGA
+1015 
-1026 DVTPPARD
+1026 
-1034 EAAAVSPSAPA
+1034 
-1045 FPAPA
+1045 
-1050 REAAAEQAPPADDV
+1050 
-1064 QTGDAPTDAAEAPV
+1064 
-1078 SDAVQ
+1078 
-1083 PEEAASADSPV
+1083 
-1094 QENENAPEAAED
+1094 
-1106 VAPAP
+1106 
-1111 APAAPDFPSVPVG
+1111 
-1124 ETAETNEAAMPE
+1124 
-1136 APTRE
+1136 
-1141 EDTSVPATDMTQEEP
+1141 DMTQEEP

-1165 APADVAAE
+1165 AAAAPADDAAE
-1173 ALSDEMDSTDEAG
+1173 TLSDEMDSTDEAG
-1186 AETVADTDVTPSA
+1186 AETVADADVPSPIR
-1199 QDEAAAVPPSAP
+1199 DEAAAVPPSAP

-1223 QTLPADDVQT
+1223 QALPADDVQT
-1233 GDASTD
+1233 GDAPTD
-1239 AAEAPVSDAV
+1239 AAEAPMSDAV

-1257 DSPVQENENAPEAA
+1257 DSPVQE
-1271 EDVAPAPAPAA
+1271 
-1282 PDFPSVPVAE
+1282 S
-1292 MAETN
+1292 
-1297 EAAMPEA
+1297 
-1304 PAREED
+1304 
-1310 TAAPAAGM
+1310 
-1318 TREEPL
+1318 
-1324 PQQETADA
+1324 
-1332 APADVAAEA
+1332 
-1341 LSDEMDSTDE
+1341 
-1351 AGAETVADTDVTP
+1351 
-1364 SAQDEA
+1364 
-1370 AAVPPSAPAFPAPA
+1370 
-1384 REAAAEQ
+1384 
-1391 TLPADDVQTGD
+1391 
-1402 ASTDAAEAP
+1402 
-1411 VSDAVQPEEAA
+1411 
-1422 SADSPVQENENAP
+1422 ENAP

>member
-183 GQPPLWFAPTLR
+183 GQPPLWFVPTLR

-529 APTDTARAE
+529 APADTARAE

-695 TRHEL
+695 TRREL

-720 LATGARKGRTPAA
+720 LAAGARKGRTPAA

-884 QAEPLPL
+884 QTEPLPL
-891 TDDMRLDMPAAQTAR
+891 TDDMRLDTPAAQTAR
-906 PVADAVQPEEAAPA
+906 PVVDAVQPEEAASTD
-920 ESPVQEN
+920 SPVQEN
-927 ENAPDAAED
+927 ENAPEAVED
-936 IAPAP
+936 VAPAP

-959 NEAAMPEAPVKEEEP
+959 NEAAMPEAPVKEEGP
-974 AAPAADMTREEPLPQ
+974 AAPAA
-989 QETAAAAA
+989 
-997 AAPADVAAE
+997 
-1006 ALSDEMDSA
+1006 
-1015 EEAGTKAVAGA
+1015 
-1026 DVTPPARD
+1026 
-1034 EAAAVSPSAPA
+1034 
-1045 FPAPA
+1045 
-1050 REAAAEQAPPADDV
+1050 
-1064 QTGDAPTDAAEAPV
+1064 
-1078 SDAVQ
+1078 
-1083 PEEAASADSPV
+1083 
-1094 QENENAPEAAED
+1094 
-1106 VAPAP
+1106 
-1111 APAAPDFPSVPVG
+1111 
-1124 ETAETNEAAMPE
+1124 
-1136 APTRE
+1136 
-1141 EDTSVPATDMTQEEP
+1141 DMTQEEP

-1165 APADVAAE
+1165 AAAAPADDAAE
-1173 ALSDEMDSTDEAG
+1173 TLSDEMDSTDEAG

-1257 DSPVQENENAPEAA
+1257 DSPVQESENAPEAA

-1292 MAETN
+1292 T
-1297 EAAMPEA
+1297 
-1304 PAREED
+1304 
-1310 TAAPAAGM
+1310 
-1318 TREEPL
+1318 
-1324 PQQETADA
+1324 
-1332 APADVAAEA
+1332 
-1341 LSDEMDSTDE
+1341 
-1351 AGAETVADTDVTP
+1351 
-1364 SAQDEA
+1364 
-1370 AAVPPSAPAFPAPA
+1370 
-1384 REAAAEQ
+1384 
-1391 TLPADDVQTGD
+1391 
-1402 ASTDAAEAP
+1402 
-1411 VSDAVQPEEAA
+1411 
-1422 SADSPVQENENAP
+1422 
-1435 EAAEDVAPAPA
+1435 
-1446 PAAPDFPSVPVA
+1446 
-1458 EMAET
+1458 AET

-1496 ADAAAAAPADDAT
+1496 ADAAAAAPADVAT

-1636 GAGTQP
+1636 AAGTQP

-1750 PATTN
+1750 PATTH
-1755 PWIERRAAS
+1755 PWIERRTAS

>member
-11 GSRRLALIVIPLLL
+11 GFRRLALIVIPLLL

-120 TERTESLMLDLG
+120 TERIESLMLDLG

-477 PLREIVEQDRQLEQC
+477 PLREIVEQNRQLEQC

-506 RRARQALSLLH
+506 RRARQALNLLH

-529 APTDTARAE
+529 APADTARAE

-884 QAEPLPL
+884 QTEPLPL
-891 TDDMRLDMPAAQTAR
+891 TDDMRLDTPAAQTAR
-906 PVADAVQPEEAAPA
+906 PVADAVQPEEAA
-920 ESPVQEN
+920 
-927 ENAPDAAED
+927 
-936 IAPAP
+936 
-941 APAAPDFPSV
+941 
-951 PMPETAET
+951 
-959 NEAAMPEAPVKEEEP
+959 
-974 AAPAADMTREEPLPQ
+974 
-989 QETAAAAA
+989 
-997 AAPADVAAE
+997 
-1006 ALSDEMDSA
+1006 SA
-1015 EEAGTKAVAGA
+1015 E
-1026 DVTPPARD
+1026 
-1034 EAAAVSPSAPA
+1034 
-1045 FPAPA
+1045 
-1050 REAAAEQAPPADDV
+1050 
-1064 QTGDAPTDAAEAPV
+1064 
-1078 SDAVQ
+1078 
-1083 PEEAASADSPV
+1083 SPV

-1111 APAAPDFPSVPVG
+1111 APAAPDFPSVPMP
-1124 ETAETNEAAMPE
+1124 ETAETNEAAIPE
-1136 APTRE
+1136 APVKE
-1141 EDTSVPATDMTQEEP
+1141 EVPAAPAADMTREEP

-1186 AETVADTDVTPSA
+1186 AETVADTDVTPPA
-1199 QDEAAAVPPSAP
+1199 QDEAAAVPPSTP

-1233 GDASTD
+1233 GDAPTD

-1310 TAAPAAGM
+1310 TAAPAAG
-1318 TREEPL
+1318 
-1324 PQQETADA
+1324 
-1332 APADVAAEA
+1332 
-1341 LSDEMDSTDE
+1341 
-1351 AGAETVADTDVTP
+1351 
-1364 SAQDEA
+1364 
-1370 AAVPPSAPAFPAPA
+1370 
-1384 REAAAEQ
+1384 
-1391 TLPADDVQTGD
+1391 
-1402 ASTDAAEAP
+1402 
-1411 VSDAVQPEEAA
+1411 
-1422 SADSPVQENENAP
+1422 
-1435 EAAEDVAPAPA
+1435 
-1446 PAAPDFPSVPVA
+1446 
-1458 EMAET
+1458 
-1463 NEAAMPEAP
+1463 
-1472 VKEAGPVAPVADMT
+1472 MT

>member
-11 GSRRLALIVIPLLL
+11 GFRRLALIVIPLLL

-506 RRARQALSLLH
+506 RRARQALNLLH

-529 APTDTARAE
+529 APADTARAE

-848 STDDIPQQTAPAAP
+848 STDDIPQRTAPAAP

-884 QAEPLPL
+884 QTEPLPL
-891 TDDMRLDMPAAQTAR
+891 TDDMRLDTPAAQTAR
-906 PVADAVQPEEAAPA
+906 PVADAAQPEEAAPA
-920 ESPVQEN
+920 DSPVQEN
-927 ENAPDAAED
+927 ENAPEAAED
-936 IAPAP
+936 VAPAP

-951 PMPETAET
+951 PVAETAET
-959 NEAAMPEAPVKEEEP
+959 NEAAMPEAPVKEEGP

-989 QETAAAAA
+989 QETADAGT
-997 AAPADVAAE
+997 PADTAAE
-1006 ALSDEMDSA
+1006 TLSDEMDSA
-1015 EEAGTKAVAGA
+1015 EEAGTKAVADT
-1026 DVTPPARD
+1026 DVPSPARD
-1034 EAAAVSPSAPA
+1034 EAAAVPPSAPA

-1050 REAAAEQAPPADDV
+1050 REAAAEQALPADDV

-1094 QENENAPEAAED
+1094 QESENAPEAAED

-1111 APAAPDFPSVPVG
+1111 APAAPDFPSVPVA

-1141 EDTSVPATDMTQEEP
+1141 EDTSVPAADMTREEP

-1165 APADVAAE
+1165 GAPADAA
-1173 ALSDEMDSTDEAG
+1173 ADTLSDEMDSTEEAG
-1186 AETVADTDVTPSA
+1186 AKAVADADVPSPA
-1199 QDEAAAVPPSAP
+1199 RDEAAAVSPSAP
-1211 AFPAPAREAAAE
+1211 AFPAPARETAAE

-1233 GDASTD
+1233 GDARTD
-1239 AAEAPVSDAV
+1239 ADEAPVSDAV

-1271 EDVAPAPAPAA
+1271 EDVAPPPAPAA
-1282 PDFPSVPVAE
+1282 PDFPSVP
-1292 MAETN
+1292 MAET
-1297 EAAMPEA
+1297 
-1304 PAREED
+1304 
-1310 TAAPAAGM
+1310 
-1318 TREEPL
+1318 
-1324 PQQETADA
+1324 
-1332 APADVAAEA
+1332 
-1341 LSDEMDSTDE
+1341 
-1351 AGAETVADTDVTP
+1351 AET
-1364 SAQDEA
+1364 S
-1370 AAVPPSAPAFPAPA
+1370 
-1384 REAAAEQ
+1384 
-1391 TLPADDVQTGD
+1391 
-1402 ASTDAAEAP
+1402 
-1411 VSDAVQPEEAA
+1411 
-1422 SADSPVQENENAP
+1422 
-1435 EAAEDVAPAPA
+1435 
-1446 PAAPDFPSVPVA
+1446 
-1458 EMAET
+1458 
-1463 NEAAMPEAP
+1463 EAAMPEAP
-1472 VKEAGPVAPVADMT
+1472 VKEAGPAAPAADMT
-1486 REEPLPQQET
+1486 REEPLPQQEA
-1496 ADAAAAAPADDAT
+1496 ADAAAAAPADAAT

-1522 VADAQAASAT
+1522 VADAQAAAAT
-1532 RAPAFPSVEAAASP
+1532 RAPAFPSVEAVASP

-1570 TPVDR
+1570 TPVNR

-1626 QPRKSSSTGP
+1626 QPRKSSNTGP
-1636 GAGTQP
+1636 AAGTQP
-1642 AFPGAPVEEAPQAVP
+1642 AFPGAPVEETPQAVP

-1755 PWIERRAAS
+1755 PWIERRTAS

>member
-477 PLREIVEQDRQLEQC
+477 PLREIVEQNRQLEQC

-506 RRARQALSLLH
+506 RRARQALNLLH

-529 APTDTARAE
+529 APADTARAE

-884 QAEPLPL
+884 QTEPLPL
-891 TDDMRLDMPAAQTAR
+891 TDDMRLDTPAAQTAR
-906 PVADAVQPEEAAPA
+906 PVADAVQPEEAA
-920 ESPVQEN
+920 
-927 ENAPDAAED
+927 
-936 IAPAP
+936 
-941 APAAPDFPSV
+941 
-951 PMPETAET
+951 
-959 NEAAMPEAPVKEEEP
+959 
-974 AAPAADMTREEPLPQ
+974 
-989 QETAAAAA
+989 
-997 AAPADVAAE
+997 
-1006 ALSDEMDSA
+1006 SA
-1015 EEAGTKAVAGA
+1015 E
-1026 DVTPPARD
+1026 
-1034 EAAAVSPSAPA
+1034 
-1045 FPAPA
+1045 
-1050 REAAAEQAPPADDV
+1050 
-1064 QTGDAPTDAAEAPV
+1064 
-1078 SDAVQ
+1078 
-1083 PEEAASADSPV
+1083 SPV

-1111 APAAPDFPSVPVG
+1111 APAAPDFPSVPMP
-1124 ETAETNEAAMPE
+1124 ETAETNEAAIPE
-1136 APTRE
+1136 APVKE
-1141 EDTSVPATDMTQEEP
+1141 EVPAAPAADMTREEP

-1165 APADVAAE
+1165 APADAAAE

-1186 AETVADTDVTPSA
+1186 AETVADTDVTPPA
-1199 QDEAAAVPPSAP
+1199 QDEAAAVPPSTP

-1233 GDASTD
+1233 GDAPTD
-1239 AAEAPVSDAV
+1239 AAEAPMSDAV

-1257 DSPVQENENAPEAA
+1257 DSPVQE
-1271 EDVAPAPAPAA
+1271 
-1282 PDFPSVPVAE
+1282 S
-1292 MAETN
+1292 
-1297 EAAMPEA
+1297 
-1304 PAREED
+1304 
-1310 TAAPAAGM
+1310 
-1318 TREEPL
+1318 
-1324 PQQETADA
+1324 
-1332 APADVAAEA
+1332 
-1341 LSDEMDSTDE
+1341 
-1351 AGAETVADTDVTP
+1351 
-1364 SAQDEA
+1364 
-1370 AAVPPSAPAFPAPA
+1370 
-1384 REAAAEQ
+1384 
-1391 TLPADDVQTGD
+1391 
-1402 ASTDAAEAP
+1402 
-1411 VSDAVQPEEAA
+1411 
-1422 SADSPVQENENAP
+1422 ENAP

-1636 GAGTQP
+1636 AAGTQP
-1642 AFPGAPVEEAPQAVP
+1642 AFPGAPVEETPQAVP

-1755 PWIERRAAS
+1755 PWIERRTAS

>member
-11 GSRRLALIVIPLLL
+11 VFRRLALIVIPLLL

-477 PLREIVEQDRQLEQC
+477 PLREIVEQNRQLEQC

-906 PVADAVQPEEAAPA
+906 PVADAVQPEEAASA
-920 ESPVQEN
+920 DSPVQEN
-927 ENAPDAAED
+927 ENAPEAAED
-936 IAPAP
+936 VAPAP

-951 PMPETAET
+951 PMAETAET
-959 NEAAMPEAPVKEEEP
+959 NDAAMPEAPVKEAGP

-1083 PEEAASADSPV
+1083 PEEAAPADSPV

-1111 APAAPDFPSVPVG
+1111 APAAPDFPSVPMA
-1124 ETAETNEAAMPE
+1124 ETAETNDAAMPE
-1136 APTRE
+1136 APVKE
-1141 EDTSVPATDMTQEEP
+1141 AGPAAPAADMTREEP

-1165 APADVAAE
+1165 DAPADAVAE
-1173 ALSDEMDSTDEAG
+1173 ALSDEMDSAEEAV
-1186 AETVADTDVTPSA
+1186 AEAMADADVPSPA

-1211 AFPAPAREAAAE
+1211 AFPAPARETAAE

-1233 GDASTD
+1233 GDAPTD

-1249 QPEEAASA
+1249 QPEEAAPA

-1282 PDFPSVPVAE
+1282 PDFPSVP
-1292 MAETN
+1292 MAET
-1297 EAAMPEA
+1297 
-1304 PAREED
+1304 
-1310 TAAPAAGM
+1310 
-1318 TREEPL
+1318 
-1324 PQQETADA
+1324 
-1332 APADVAAEA
+1332 
-1341 LSDEMDSTDE
+1341 
-1351 AGAETVADTDVTP
+1351 
-1364 SAQDEA
+1364 
-1370 AAVPPSAPAFPAPA
+1370 
-1384 REAAAEQ
+1384 
-1391 TLPADDVQTGD
+1391 
-1402 ASTDAAEAP
+1402 
-1411 VSDAVQPEEAA
+1411 
-1422 SADSPVQENENAP
+1422 
-1435 EAAEDVAPAPA
+1435 
-1446 PAAPDFPSVPVA
+1446 
-1458 EMAET
+1458 AET
-1463 NEAAMPEAP
+1463 NDAAMPEAP
-1472 VKEAGPVAPVADMT
+1472 VKEAGPAAPAADMT
-1486 REEPLPQQET
+1486 REEPLPQQEA
-1496 ADAAAAAPADDAT
+1496 ADAAAAAPADAAT

-1522 VADAQAASAT
+1522 VADAQASAT
-1532 RAPAFPSVEAAASP
+1532 RAPAFPSVEAVASP

-1636 GAGTQP
+1636 AAGTQP

-1755 PWIERRAAS
+1755 PWIERRTAS

>member
-1 MTYPLLPLQA
+1 MTYPLLPVQA
-11 GSRRLALIVIPLLL
+11 ACRRLALIVIPLLL

-40 PAPAPTPAL
+40 PVPAPTPAL
-49 PVSLS
+49 PASLS
-54 ATPQGTAAGQ
+54 AAPQASTAGQ

-87 TPGMMPSFQPLHP
+87 TPGMMASFQPLHP
-100 RTLPRSSGVTWLR
+100 RALPRSSGVTWLR

-120 TERTESLMLDLG
+120 TARAESLMLDLG

-195 SLDNLAGAP
+195 SLDNLASAP

-288 TASHSRLLDIQY
+288 TPSHSRLLDIQY

-314 LWPDFSWLGRFLPLW
+314 LWPDFSWMGRFLPLW

-397 GMSAPGREAGTS
+397 GMSAPGRETGSS
-409 AEPADPLAPG
+409 AEAADPLAPG
-419 RPARNQTI
+419 RPAQNQTI

-477 PLREIVEQDRQLEQC
+477 PLREIVEQNRQLEQC

-497 VRSRVENMG
+497 ARSRVESMG

-517 DPAGDA
+517 DPAGEA
-523 AAPAAP
+523 AAPATPPP
-529 APTDTARAE
+529 ADTARAE
-538 KRVFDLRKTLRQAH
+538 KRVFDLRKTLRQTH
-552 DTCRPL
+552 ETCRAL
-558 AEKSGIA
+558 AEKSDIA

-583 ELEDVLRLLL
+583 DLEDVLRLLL
-593 EDALRATKGGKIHFA
+593 EDAVRASKGGKIHFA
-608 VRRVPDSKHPG
+608 VRRVPDSKNPG

-668 FTLQLHLPEA
+668 FTLQLHLPAA
-678 SDGEDL
+678 SDDEEL

-695 TRHEL
+695 TRREL

-720 LATGARKGRTPAA
+720 LAAGARKGRTPAA
-733 VLLVCGPE
+733 VLLICGPE
-741 ASVDAAPLLRRY
+741 ASVEAAPLLRRY

-789 PVSEDAL
+789 PVAEDAL

-819 TRQAD
+819 SRQAE

-848 STDDIPQQTAPAAP
+848 STEDVPQQTAPAAP
-862 AAASADLPDLFAAPA
+862 AATSGDLPDLFAA
-877 AAAADTA
+877 AADA
-884 QAEPLPL
+884 APAEPLTL
-891 TDDMRLDMPAAQTAR
+891 TDDMRLDAPAAQ
-906 PVADAVQPEEAAPA
+906 PVADAAQPVEPAAADSPVQEKENASAATADDVPAAPTAPAFPSVPVAETPADAMPEAPVEAKEEAAAPANETAQDEEEPRQETAADTAPAAPADGPDNADEAPAARADDAEKPVAAAPASADVTSPVQEESAAAAPLSAPASPVQEAEAEQPLPSDDARADAAEAPAADDAQPVEPAATDSPVQESEKVSDATADEVPAAPTAPAFPSVPVTETPADAMPETPVKEKEEAAAPADETSQDKEEARQETTADAAPAAPVDGPDEADEAPAARADDAEESVTAAPAPADVASPVQEESAAAPLSAPAFPAQEAEAEQPLPGDDAREDAAEAPVADAAQPA
-920 ESPVQEN
+920 EPAATDSPVQEN
-927 ENAPDAAED
+927 ENAPDASADEV
-936 IAPAP
+936 
-941 APAAPDFPSV
+941 PAAP
-951 PMPETAET
+951 T
-959 NEAAMPEAPVKEEEP
+959 
-974 AAPAADMTREEPLPQ
+974 APA
-989 QETAAAAA
+989 
-997 AAPADVAAE
+997 
-1006 ALSDEMDSA
+1006 
-1015 EEAGTKAVAGA
+1015 
-1026 DVTPPARD
+1026 
-1034 EAAAVSPSAPA
+1034 
-1045 FPAPA
+1045 
-1050 REAAAEQAPPADDV
+1050 
-1064 QTGDAPTDAAEAPV
+1064 
-1078 SDAVQ
+1078 
-1083 PEEAASADSPV
+1083 
-1094 QENENAPEAAED
+1094 
-1106 VAPAP
+1106 
-1111 APAAPDFPSVPVG
+1111 
-1124 ETAETNEAAMPE
+1124 
-1136 APTRE
+1136 
-1141 EDTSVPATDMTQEEP
+1141 
-1156 LPQQETADA
+1156 
-1165 APADVAAE
+1165 
-1173 ALSDEMDSTDEAG
+1173 
-1186 AETVADTDVTPSA
+1186 
-1199 QDEAAAVPPSAP
+1199 
-1211 AFPAPAREAAAE
+1211 
-1223 QTLPADDVQT
+1223 
-1233 GDASTD
+1233 
-1239 AAEAPVSDAV
+1239 
-1249 QPEEAASA
+1249 
-1257 DSPVQENENAPEAA
+1257 
-1271 EDVAPAPAPAA
+1271 
-1282 PDFPSVPVAE
+1282 FPSVPVAE
-1292 MAETN
+1292 TH
-1297 EAAMPEA
+1297 
-1304 PAREED
+1304 D
-1310 TAAPAAGM
+1310 
-1318 TREEPL
+1318 
-1324 PQQETADA
+1324 DA
-1332 APADVAAEA
+1332 
-1341 LSDEMDSTDE
+1341 L
-1351 AGAETVADTDVTP
+1351 
-1364 SAQDEA
+1364 
-1370 AAVPPSAPAFPAPA
+1370 
-1384 REAAAEQ
+1384 
-1391 TLPADDVQTGD
+1391 
-1402 ASTDAAEAP
+1402 
-1411 VSDAVQPEEAA
+1411 
-1422 SADSPVQENENAP
+1422 
-1435 EAAEDVAPAPA
+1435 
-1446 PAAPDFPSVPVA
+1446 
-1458 EMAET
+1458 
-1463 NEAAMPEAP
+1463 PEAP
-1472 VKEAGPVAPVADMT
+1472 VEAKE
-1486 REEPLPQQET
+1486 
-1496 ADAAAAAPADDAT
+1496 
-1509 GATVDEKERTEAP
+1509 
-1522 VADAQAASAT
+1522 
-1532 RAPAFPSVEAAASP
+1532 EAAASP
-1546 LAGGY
+1546 LSGGY

-1570 TPVDR
+1570 TPVSR
-1575 PAPRQEETV
+1575 PAPRQEETA

-1618 DKSALITP
+1618 DRSALITP
-1626 QPRKSSSTGP
+1626 QPRKSSSSGP
-1636 GAGTQP
+1636 AAGTQP

-1693 MRFLSRFHTGNGQPQ
+1693 MRFLSRFHTGNSQPQ
-1708 DKEEARSPQAP
+1708 DREEEDKGPQAP
-1719 AATAQERQGT
+1719 AATVQERQGT
-1729 PRPMPRKDAPREET
+1729 PRPMPKKEAPREEAT
-1743 PGTTADI
+1743 ETTADI
-1750 PATTN
+1750 PVTTN
-1755 PWIERRAAS
+1755 PWIERRTAP

>member
-1 MTYPLLPLQA
+1 M
-11 GSRRLALIVIPLLL
+11 GSR
-25 VLSLAATCPAVPTPP
+25 
-40 PAPAPTPAL
+40 
-49 PVSLS
+49 
-54 ATPQGTAAGQ
+54 
-64 LGILPYLS
+64 
-72 AFLDTDGDMSVEEVA
+72 
-87 TPGMMPSFQPLHP
+87 PS
-100 RTLPRSSGVTWLR
+100 G
-113 LEIPAAG
+113 
-120 TERTESLMLDLG
+120 
-132 QGVPAGAVL
+132 
-141 YTPDIDP
+141 
-148 LSRQTTWQE
+148 SR
-157 SQANWRNLLP
+157 P
-167 LPLPAET
+167 
-174 PQVCFIRLD
+174 
-183 GQPPLWFAPTLR
+183 
-195 SLDNLAGAP
+195 
-204 ESLLGPGVMLALA
+204 
-217 VVMLLALLRGITER
+217 
-231 GQWRFWTALYVG
+231 
-243 AALTHAVLGGP
+243 
-254 DLGAGNITPADAV
+254 
-267 SAMAPGLALM
+267 
-277 FLAHL
+277 
-282 ARHLMQ
+282 
-288 TASHSRLLDIQY
+288 
-300 LLLSLPGAVLALLP
+300 PGAVLALLP

-529 APTDTARAE
+529 APADTARAE

-720 LATGARKGRTPAA
+720 LAAGARKGRTPAA

-884 QAEPLPL
+884 QTEPLPL
-891 TDDMRLDMPAAQTAR
+891 TDDMRLDTPAAQTAR
-906 PVADAVQPEEAAPA
+906 PVADAVQPEEAA
-920 ESPVQEN
+920 
-927 ENAPDAAED
+927 
-936 IAPAP
+936 
-941 APAAPDFPSV
+941 
-951 PMPETAET
+951 
-959 NEAAMPEAPVKEEEP
+959 
-974 AAPAADMTREEPLPQ
+974 
-989 QETAAAAA
+989 
-997 AAPADVAAE
+997 
-1006 ALSDEMDSA
+1006 SA
-1015 EEAGTKAVAGA
+1015 E
-1026 DVTPPARD
+1026 
-1034 EAAAVSPSAPA
+1034 
-1045 FPAPA
+1045 
-1050 REAAAEQAPPADDV
+1050 
-1064 QTGDAPTDAAEAPV
+1064 
-1078 SDAVQ
+1078 
-1083 PEEAASADSPV
+1083 
-1094 QENENAPEAAED
+1094 
-1106 VAPAP
+1106 
-1111 APAAPDFPSVPVG
+1111 
-1124 ETAETNEAAMPE
+1124 
-1136 APTRE
+1136 
-1141 EDTSVPATDMTQEEP
+1141 
-1156 LPQQETADA
+1156 
-1165 APADVAAE
+1165 
-1173 ALSDEMDSTDEAG
+1173 
-1186 AETVADTDVTPSA
+1186 
-1199 QDEAAAVPPSAP
+1199 
-1211 AFPAPAREAAAE
+1211 
-1223 QTLPADDVQT
+1223 
-1233 GDASTD
+1233 
-1239 AAEAPVSDAV
+1239 
-1249 QPEEAASA
+1249 
-1257 DSPVQENENAPEAA
+1257 SPVQENENAPEAA

-1297 EAAMPEA
+1297 EAAMPE
-1304 PAREED
+1304 
-1310 TAAPAAGM
+1310 T
-1318 TREEPL
+1318 
-1324 PQQETADA
+1324 
-1332 APADVAAEA
+1332 
-1341 LSDEMDSTDE
+1341 
-1351 AGAETVADTDVTP
+1351 
-1364 SAQDEA
+1364 
-1370 AAVPPSAPAFPAPA
+1370 
-1384 REAAAEQ
+1384 
-1391 TLPADDVQTGD
+1391 
-1402 ASTDAAEAP
+1402 
-1411 VSDAVQPEEAA
+1411 
-1422 SADSPVQENENAP
+1422 
-1435 EAAEDVAPAPA
+1435 
-1446 PAAPDFPSVPVA
+1446 
-1458 EMAET
+1458 
-1463 NEAAMPEAP
+1463 P
-1472 VKEAGPVAPVADMT
+1472 VKEAGPAAPAADMT
-1486 REEPLPQQET
+1486 REEPLSQQET
-1496 ADAAAAAPADDAT
+1496 ADAAAAAPADVAT

-1575 PAPRQEETV
+1575 PAPWQEETV

-1636 GAGTQP
+1636 AAGTQP

-1743 PGTTADI
+1743 PGTTANI

-1755 PWIERRAAS
+1755 PWIERRTAS

-1815 HLVADAAGRLAAEAE
+1815 HLVADAAGR
-1830 SYGFRV
+1830 
-1836 LGRMAR
+1836 
-1842 CVESA
+1842 
-1847 GRAKDLQAVTD
+1847 AKDLQAVTD

>member
-1 MTYPLLPLQA
+1 MTYPLLPVQA
-11 GSRRLALIVIPLLL
+11 ACRRLALIVIPLLL

-40 PAPAPTPAL
+40 PVPAPTPAL
-49 PVSLS
+49 PASLS
-54 ATPQGTAAGQ
+54 AAPQASATGQ

-87 TPGMMPSFQPLHP
+87 APGMMASFQPLHP
-100 RTLPRSSGVTWLR
+100 RALPRSSGVTWLR

-120 TERTESLMLDLG
+120 TARAESLMLDLG

-157 SQANWRNLLP
+157 SQANWRNLLL

-195 SLDNLAGAP
+195 SLDNLASAP

-288 TASHSRLLDIQY
+288 TPSHSRLLDIQY

-314 LWPDFSWLGRFLPLW
+314 LWPDFSWMGRFLPLW

-397 GMSAPGREAGTS
+397 GMSAPGRETGSS
-409 AEPADPLAPG
+409 AEATDPLAPG
-419 RPARNQTI
+419 RPAQNQTI

-477 PLREIVEQDRQLEQC
+477 PLREIVEQNRQLEQC

-497 VRSRVENMG
+497 VRSRVESMG
-506 RRARQALSLLH
+506 RRARQALRLLH
-517 DPAGDA
+517 DPAGET
-523 AAPAAP
+523 AAPATP
-529 APTDTARAE
+529 SLTETARAE
-538 KRVFDLRKTLRQAH
+538 KRVFDLRKTLRQTH
-552 DTCRPL
+552 ETCRAL
-558 AEKSGIA
+558 AEKAGIA

-583 ELEDVLRLLL
+583 DLEDVLRLLL
-593 EDALRATKGGKIHFA
+593 EDAVRASKGGKIHFA
-608 VRRVPDSKHPG
+608 VRRVPDSKNPG

-678 SDGEDL
+678 SDDEEL

-695 TRHEL
+695 TRREL

-720 LATGARKGRTPAA
+720 LAAGARKGRTPAA
-733 VLLVCGPE
+733 VLLICGPE
-741 ASVDAAPLLRRY
+741 ASVEAAPLLRRY

-789 PVSEDAL
+789 PVAEDAL

-819 TRQAD
+819 SRQAE

-848 STDDIPQQTAPAAP
+848 STDDVPQQTAPAAP
-862 AAASADLPDLFAAPA
+862 AATSGDLPDLFAAPA
-877 AAAADTA
+877 AAAADDA
-884 QAEPLPL
+884 QAAPLTL
-891 TDDMRLDMPAAQTAR
+891 TDDMRLDAPAAQ
-906 PVADAVQPEEAAPA
+906 PV
-920 ESPVQEN
+920 
-927 ENAPDAAED
+927 
-936 IAPAP
+936 
-941 APAAPDFPSV
+941 
-951 PMPETAET
+951 
-959 NEAAMPEAPVKEEEP
+959 EP
-974 AAPAADMTREEPLPQ
+974 AAT
-989 QETAAAAA
+989 
-997 AAPADVAAE
+997 
-1006 ALSDEMDSA
+1006 
-1015 EEAGTKAVAGA
+1015 
-1026 DVTPPARD
+1026 
-1034 EAAAVSPSAPA
+1034 
-1045 FPAPA
+1045 
-1050 REAAAEQAPPADDV
+1050 
-1064 QTGDAPTDAAEAPV
+1064 
-1078 SDAVQ
+1078 
-1083 PEEAASADSPV
+1083 DSPV
-1094 QENENAPEAAED
+1094 QEKENASDATADEI
-1106 VAPAP
+1106 
-1111 APAAPDFPSVPVG
+1111 PAAP
-1124 ETAETNEAAMPE
+1124 T
-1136 APTRE
+1136 
-1141 EDTSVPATDMTQEEP
+1141 
-1156 LPQQETADA
+1156 
-1165 APADVAAE
+1165 APA
-1173 ALSDEMDSTDEAG
+1173 
-1186 AETVADTDVTPSA
+1186 
-1199 QDEAAAVPPSAP
+1199 
-1211 AFPAPAREAAAE
+1211 
-1223 QTLPADDVQT
+1223 
-1233 GDASTD
+1233 
-1239 AAEAPVSDAV
+1239 
-1249 QPEEAASA
+1249 
-1257 DSPVQENENAPEAA
+1257 
-1271 EDVAPAPAPAA
+1271 
-1282 PDFPSVPVAE
+1282 FPSVPVAE
-1292 MAETN
+1292 TPAD
-1297 EAAMPEA
+1297 AMPEA
-1304 PAREED
+1304 PVEAKEEA
-1310 TAAPAAGM
+1310 AAPANETAQDE
-1318 TREEPL
+1318 EEPR
-1324 PQQETADA
+1324 QEMTADA
-1332 APADVAAEA
+1332 APAAPADGPDKADDAPAARADDAEEPVAAAPAPADVA
-1341 LSDEMDSTDE
+1341 S
-1351 AGAETVADTDVTP
+1351 P
-1364 SAQDEA
+1364 AQDESA
-1370 AAVPPSAPAFPAPA
+1370 AASLSAPDSPAPA
-1384 REAAAEQ
+1384 QEAEAEQ
-1391 TLPADDVQTGD
+1391 PLPGDDVH
-1402 ASTDAAEAP
+1402 ADAAEAP
-1411 VSDAVQPEEAA
+1411 AADDAQPVEPAA
-1422 SADSPVQENENAP
+1422 TDSPVQESEKVSDATAD
-1435 EAAEDVAPAPA
+1435 EV
-1446 PAAPDFPSVPVA
+1446 PAAP
-1458 EMAET
+1458 T
-1463 NEAAMPEAP
+1463 
-1472 VKEAGPVAPVADMT
+1472 
-1486 REEPLPQQET
+1486 
-1496 ADAAAAAPADDAT
+1496 
-1509 GATVDEKERTEAP
+1509 
-1522 VADAQAASAT
+1522 
-1532 RAPAFPSVEAAASP
+1532 APAFPSVPVTETPADALPETPVKEKEEAASP
-1546 LAGGY
+1546 LSGGY

-1570 TPVDR
+1570 TPVSR
-1575 PAPRQEETV
+1575 PAPRQEETA

-1618 DKSALITP
+1618 DRSALITP
-1626 QPRKSSSTGP
+1626 QPRKSSSSGP
-1636 GAGTQP
+1636 AAGTQP
-1642 AFPGAPVEEAPQAVP
+1642 AFPGAPVEEAPRAVP

-1693 MRFLSRFHTGNGQPQ
+1693 MRFLSRFHTGNSQPQ
-1708 DKEEARSPQAP
+1708 DREEEDKGPQAP
-1719 AATAQERQGT
+1719 AATVQERQGT
-1729 PRPMPRKDAPREET
+1729 PRPMPKKEAPREET
-1743 PGTTADI
+1743 TETTADI

-1755 PWIERRAAS
+1755 PWIERRTAP

>member
-1 MTYPLLPLQA
+1 M
-11 GSRRLALIVIPLLL
+11 
-25 VLSLAATCPAVPTPP
+25 
-40 PAPAPTPAL
+40 
-49 PVSLS
+49 
-54 ATPQGTAAGQ
+54 
-64 LGILPYLS
+64 
-72 AFLDTDGDMSVEEVA
+72 
-87 TPGMMPSFQPLHP
+87 
-100 RTLPRSSGVTWLR
+100 
-113 LEIPAAG
+113 
-120 TERTESLMLDLG
+120 
-132 QGVPAGAVL
+132 
-141 YTPDIDP
+141 
-148 LSRQTTWQE
+148 
-157 SQANWRNLLP
+157 
-167 LPLPAET
+167 
-174 PQVCFIRLD
+174 
-183 GQPPLWFAPTLR
+183 
-195 SLDNLAGAP
+195 
-204 ESLLGPGVMLALA
+204 
-217 VVMLLALLRGITER
+217 
-231 GQWRFWTALYVG
+231 
-243 AALTHAVLGGP
+243 
-254 DLGAGNITPADAV
+254 
-267 SAMAPGLALM
+267 
-277 FLAHL
+277 
-282 ARHLMQ
+282 
-288 TASHSRLLDIQY
+288 
-300 LLLSLPGAVLALLP
+300 
-314 LWPDFSWLGRFLPLW
+314 
-329 PMLALIFVP
+329 
-338 TTLGAWLMGVPG
+338 
-350 ARRFLLGCLVA
+350 A

-529 APTDTARAE
+529 APADTARAE

-684 PTVLVCAPDAA
+684 PTVLVCAPVAA
-695 TRHEL
+695 TRREL

-720 LATGARKGRTPAA
+720 LAAGARKGRTPAA
-733 VLLVCGPE
+733 VLLACGPE

-848 STDDIPQQTAPAAP
+848 STDYIPQQTAPAAP

-884 QAEPLPL
+884 QTEPLPL
-891 TDDMRLDMPAAQTAR
+891 TDDMRLDTPAAQTAR
-906 PVADAVQPEEAAPA
+906 PVV
-920 ESPVQEN
+920 
-927 ENAPDAAED
+927 
-936 IAPAP
+936 
-941 APAAPDFPSV
+941 
-951 PMPETAET
+951 
-959 NEAAMPEAPVKEEEP
+959 
-974 AAPAADMTREEPLPQ
+974 
-989 QETAAAAA
+989 
-997 AAPADVAAE
+997 
-1006 ALSDEMDSA
+1006 
-1015 EEAGTKAVAGA
+1015 
-1026 DVTPPARD
+1026 
-1034 EAAAVSPSAPA
+1034 
-1045 FPAPA
+1045 
-1050 REAAAEQAPPADDV
+1050 
-1064 QTGDAPTDAAEAPV
+1064 
-1078 SDAVQ
+1078 DAVQ
-1083 PEEAASADSPV
+1083 PEEAASTDSPV
-1094 QENENAPEAAED
+1094 QENENAPEAVED

-1111 APAAPDFPSVPVG
+1111 APAAPDFPSVPMP

-1165 APADVAAE
+1165 AA
-1173 ALSDEMDSTDEAG
+1173 
-1186 AETVADTDVTPSA
+1186 
-1199 QDEAAAVPPSAP
+1199 
-1211 AFPAPAREAAAE
+1211 
-1223 QTLPADDVQT
+1223 
-1233 GDASTD
+1233 
-1239 AAEAPVSDAV
+1239 
-1249 QPEEAASA
+1249 
-1257 DSPVQENENAPEAA
+1257 
-1271 EDVAPAPAPAA
+1271 
-1282 PDFPSVPVAE
+1282 
-1292 MAETN
+1292 
-1297 EAAMPEA
+1297 
-1304 PAREED
+1304 
-1310 TAAPAAGM
+1310 
-1318 TREEPL
+1318 
-1324 PQQETADA
+1324 A
-1332 APADVAAEA
+1332 APADV
-1341 LSDEMDSTDE
+1341 
-1351 AGAETVADTDVTP
+1351 
-1364 SAQDEA
+1364 
-1370 AAVPPSAPAFPAPA
+1370 
-1384 REAAAEQ
+1384 
-1391 TLPADDVQTGD
+1391 
-1402 ASTDAAEAP
+1402 
-1411 VSDAVQPEEAA
+1411 
-1422 SADSPVQENENAP
+1422 
-1435 EAAEDVAPAPA
+1435 
-1446 PAAPDFPSVPVA
+1446 
-1458 EMAET
+1458 
-1463 NEAAMPEAP
+1463 
-1472 VKEAGPVAPVADMT
+1472 
-1486 REEPLPQQET
+1486 
-1496 ADAAAAAPADDAT
+1496 AT

-1750 PATTN
+1750 PATTH
-1755 PWIERRAAS
+1755 PWIERRTAS

>member
-506 RRARQALSLLH
+506 RRARQALNLLH

-529 APTDTARAE
+529 APADTARAE

-720 LATGARKGRTPAA
+720 LAAGARKGRTPAA

-906 PVADAVQPEEAAPA
+906 PVADAVQPEEAASA

-927 ENAPDAAED
+927 ENAPEAAED
-936 IAPAP
+936 VVPVPTPAT
-941 APAAPDFPSV
+941 PDFPFV
-951 PMPETAET
+951 PVAETAET
-959 NEAAMPEAPVKEEEP
+959 NDAAMSEAPVKEEEA
-974 AAPAADMTREEPLPQ
+974 AAPAAGMTQEEPLPQ
-989 QETAAAAA
+989 QEAAA
-997 AAPADVAAE
+997 AAPADAAAE
-1006 ALSDEMDSA
+1006 ALSDEMDSTD
-1015 EEAGTKAVAGA
+1015 EAGADADDAA
-1026 DVTPPARD
+1026 DVTPAAQD
-1034 EAAAVSPSAPA
+1034 EAAEVPSSAPA

-1050 REAAAEQAPPADDV
+1050 REAAADQPLPADDV
-1064 QTGDAPTDAAEAPV
+1064 QTGDARTDAAEAPV
-1078 SDAVQ
+1078 SDVAQPEEAASADSPVQENENAPEAVEDVVPAPAPATPDFPSVPVAETAETNDAAMSEAPVKEEETAVPAAGMTQEEPLPPQETADAAAAPADAAAEALSDEMGSTEEAGADDAAEVTPAAQDEAAEVPPSAPDFPAPAREAATEQALPADDVQTGDARTDAAEAPVSDVAQ

-1106 VAPAP
+1106 V
-1111 APAAPDFPSVPVG
+1111 V
-1124 ETAETNEAAMPE
+1124 
-1136 APTRE
+1136 
-1141 EDTSVPATDMTQEEP
+1141 
-1156 LPQQETADA
+1156 
-1165 APADVAAE
+1165 
-1173 ALSDEMDSTDEAG
+1173 
-1186 AETVADTDVTPSA
+1186 
-1199 QDEAAAVPPSAP
+1199 
-1211 AFPAPAREAAAE
+1211 
-1223 QTLPADDVQT
+1223 
-1233 GDASTD
+1233 
-1239 AAEAPVSDAV
+1239 
-1249 QPEEAASA
+1249 
-1257 DSPVQENENAPEAA
+1257 
-1271 EDVAPAPAPAA
+1271 PAPAPAA

-1292 MAETN
+1292 TAETN
-1297 EAAMPEA
+1297 ETAMSET
-1304 PAREED
+1304 PAKEEET
-1310 TAAPAAGM
+1310 TASAAGM
-1318 TREEPL
+1318 TQEEPL
-1324 PQQETADA
+1324 P
-1332 APADVAAEA
+1332 P
-1341 LSDEMDSTDE
+1341 
-1351 AGAETVADTDVTP
+1351 
-1364 SAQDEA
+1364 
-1370 AAVPPSAPAFPAPA
+1370 
-1384 REAAAEQ
+1384 
-1391 TLPADDVQTGD
+1391 
-1402 ASTDAAEAP
+1402 
-1411 VSDAVQPEEAA
+1411 
-1422 SADSPVQENENAP
+1422 
-1435 EAAEDVAPAPA
+1435 
-1446 PAAPDFPSVPVA
+1446 
-1458 EMAET
+1458 
-1463 NEAAMPEAP
+1463 
-1472 VKEAGPVAPVADMT
+1472 
-1486 REEPLPQQET
+1486 QET

-1509 GATVDEKERTEAP
+1509 GSTVDEKERTEAP
-1522 VADAQAASAT
+1522 VSDAQAASAT
-1532 RAPAFPSVEAAASP
+1532 RAPAFPSVEATASP
-1546 LAGGY
+1546 LARGY

-1570 TPVDR
+1570 TPVSR

-1755 PWIERRAAS
+1755 PWIERRTAS

>member
-477 PLREIVEQDRQLEQC
+477 PLREIVEQNRQLEQC

-523 AAPAAP
+523 AAPAVPAP
-529 APTDTARAE
+529 ADTARAE

-877 AAAADTA
+877 NATADTA
-884 QAEPLPL
+884 QTDPLPL
-891 TDDMRLDMPAAQTAR
+891 TDDMRLDTPAAQTAR

-920 ESPVQEN
+920 DSPVQEN
-927 ENAPDAAED
+927 ENSPDAAED
-936 IAPAP
+936 VAPAP

-951 PMPETAET
+951 PVAETAET
-959 NEAAMPEAPVKEEEP
+959 NEAAMPEAPVKEEGP

-989 QETAAAAA
+989 QETADAGT
-997 AAPADVAAE
+997 PADTAAE

-1015 EEAGTKAVAGA
+1015 EEAGTKAVA
-1026 DVTPPARD
+1026 
-1034 EAAAVSPSAPA
+1034 
-1045 FPAPA
+1045 
-1050 REAAAEQAPPADDV
+1050 
-1064 QTGDAPTDAAEAPV
+1064 
-1078 SDAVQ
+1078 
-1083 PEEAASADSPV
+1083 
-1094 QENENAPEAAED
+1094 
-1106 VAPAP
+1106 
-1111 APAAPDFPSVPVG
+1111 
-1124 ETAETNEAAMPE
+1124 
-1136 APTRE
+1136 
-1141 EDTSVPATDMTQEEP
+1141 
-1156 LPQQETADA
+1156 
-1165 APADVAAE
+1165 
-1173 ALSDEMDSTDEAG
+1173 
-1186 AETVADTDVTPSA
+1186 DTDVPSPA
-1199 QDEAAAVPPSAP
+1199 RDEAAAVPPSAP

-1223 QTLPADDVQT
+1223 QALPADDVQT
-1233 GDASTD
+1233 GDA
-1239 AAEAPVSDAV
+1239 P
-1249 QPEEAASA
+1249 
-1257 DSPVQENENAPEAA
+1257 
-1271 EDVAPAPAPAA
+1271 
-1282 PDFPSVPVAE
+1282 
-1292 MAETN
+1292 
-1297 EAAMPEA
+1297 
-1304 PAREED
+1304 
-1310 TAAPAAGM
+1310 
-1318 TREEPL
+1318 
-1324 PQQETADA
+1324 
-1332 APADVAAEA
+1332 
-1341 LSDEMDSTDE
+1341 
-1351 AGAETVADTDVTP
+1351 
-1364 SAQDEA
+1364 
-1370 AAVPPSAPAFPAPA
+1370 
-1384 REAAAEQ
+1384 
-1391 TLPADDVQTGD
+1391 
-1402 ASTDAAEAP
+1402 TDAAEAP

>member
-1 MTYPLLPLQA
+1 MTHPLLPTQA
-11 GSRRLALIVIPLLL
+11 ASRRLALIVIPLLL

-40 PAPAPTPAL
+40 PASAPTPAL
-49 PVSLS
+49 PADLS
-54 ATPQGTAAGQ
+54 ATPRGSAAGQ
-64 LGILPYLS
+64 LDILPYLS
-72 AFLDTDGDMSVEEVA
+72 AFLDTDGDRSVEEVA
-87 TPGMMPSFQPLHP
+87 APGMLSSFRPLHP

-120 TERTESLMLDLG
+120 PGRPAPLVLDLG

-141 YTPDIDP
+141 YTPGIDP

-157 SQANWRNLLP
+157 DRANWRNLLC
-167 LPLPAET
+167 LPLPGET
-174 PQVCFIRLD
+174 PQICYIRLD

-195 SLDNLAGAP
+195 SLDNLADAP

-288 TASHSRLLDIQY
+288 TPSHSRLLDIQY

-314 LWPDFSWLGRFLPLW
+314 LWPDFSWMGRYLPLW

-371 LGTLLPPFVQGT
+371 FGTLLPPFVQGT

-397 GMSAPGREAGTS
+397 GMSAPGRETETAAAG
-409 AEPADPLAPG
+409 PADPPAPD
-419 RPARNQTI
+419 RSAQSQTI

-437 DGNTLPLMTGLSQPA
+437 EGNTLPLMTGLSQPA
-452 PAPATVEAESA
+452 PAPATVEADSA
-463 SATAIRRLEQALAA
+463 SATAIRRLEQALAV
-477 PLREIVEQDRQLEQC
+477 PLRELVEQNRQLEQC
-492 ALPHD
+492 SLPHD
-497 VRSRVENMG
+497 VRSRVEGMG
-506 RRARQALSLLH
+506 RRARQALRLLH

-529 APTDTARAE
+529 APTDGARAAM
-538 KRVFDLRKTLRQAH
+538 RAFDLRRMLQKTH
-552 DTCRPL
+552 EHCRAL

-565 LGWHVPADLEQLY
+565 LGWHVPSDLEQRY

-583 ELEDVLRLLL
+583 DLEETLRLLL
-593 EDALRATKGGKIHFA
+593 EDAVRASKGGKVHFA
-608 VRRVPDSKHPG
+608 VRHVPDSKHPG

-632 PPEQRSASLLARI
+632 PPEQRSAPLLARI
-645 WELSSSHGGFLGVES
+645 WELSSDHGGFLGVES

-668 FTLQLHLPEA
+668 FTLQLQLPEA
-678 SDGEDL
+678 SADDL

-695 TRHEL
+695 TRREL
-700 GAMLRDLPCTCHETG
+700 GAMLRDLPCTCRETG

-720 LATGARKGRTPAA
+720 LAAGARRGGTPAT

-741 ASVDAAPLLRRY
+741 ASVEAAPMLRRY
-753 HSLAERTGPFGAVAL
+753 HGLAERTGPFGAVAL
-768 TPDQSQWDALAHAG
+768 TPDQSQWDALANAG

-824 APLPDLFGPAAAPQA
+824 APLPDLFGPVAAPQA

-848 STDDIPQQTAPAAP
+848 STDDMPERTVPAAQ
-862 AAASADLPDLFAAPA
+862 AATGGDLPDLFAAPA
-877 AAAADTA
+877 SAGAEAAPAA
-884 QAEPLPL
+884 PLSL
-891 TDDMRLDMPAAQTAR
+891 TDDMRRDAPVAPVAQTAR
-906 PVADAVQPEEAAPA
+906 PE
-920 ESPVQEN
+920 
-927 ENAPDAAED
+927 
-936 IAPAP
+936 
-941 APAAPDFPSV
+941 
-951 PMPETAET
+951 
-959 NEAAMPEAPVKEEEP
+959 
-974 AAPAADMTREEPLPQ
+974 
-989 QETAAAAA
+989 
-997 AAPADVAAE
+997 
-1006 ALSDEMDSA
+1006 
-1015 EEAGTKAVAGA
+1015 
-1026 DVTPPARD
+1026 
-1034 EAAAVSPSAPA
+1034 
-1045 FPAPA
+1045 
-1050 REAAAEQAPPADDV
+1050 AEQPLPADDEQSGAV
-1064 QTGDAPTDAAEAPV
+1064 RAEAAEAPL
-1078 SDAVQ
+1078 SDAAQ
-1083 PEEAASADSPV
+1083 PVAPAPADSPV
-1094 QENENAPEAAED
+1094 QENDAAPEAAED
-1106 VAPAP
+1106 GGPAP
-1111 APAAPDFPSVPVG
+1111 APTAPDFPSVPV
-1124 ETAETNEAAMPE
+1124 AAMDDATTPE
-1136 APTRE
+1136 APLE
-1141 EDTSVPATDMTQEEP
+1141 EEKEEAPAAEAPQEEA
-1156 LPQQETADA
+1156 LPQQGTADA
-1165 APADVAAE
+1165 AAAPADGPAAS
-1173 ALSDEMDSTDEAG
+1173 SDAADSTEEAV
-1186 AETVADTDVTPSA
+1186 AETGADADMPGPA
-1199 QDEAAAVPPSAP
+1199 QDEAAEVPPSAP
-1211 AFPAPAREAAAE
+1211 AFPAPAQEVEAE
-1223 QTLPADDVQT
+1223 QPLPADDRQNRDVR
-1233 GDASTD
+1233 AD
-1239 AAEAPVSDAV
+1239 AAEASAADDAQPVA
-1249 QPEEAASA
+1249 PAPA
-1257 DSPVQENENAPEAA
+1257 DSPVQENGAAPEAA
-1271 EDVAPAPAPAA
+1271 EDDGPAPAPTA
-1282 PDFPSVPVAE
+1282 PDFPSVPVAA
-1292 MAETN
+1292 MDD
-1297 EAAMPEA
+1297 AATQEA
-1304 PAREED
+1304 PLEEEKEEAP
-1310 TAAPAAGM
+1310 TAEAPQ
-1318 TREEPL
+1318 EEAL
-1324 PQQETADA
+1324 PQQ
-1332 APADVAAEA
+1332 
-1341 LSDEMDSTDE
+1341 
-1351 AGAETVADTDVTP
+1351 G
-1364 SAQDEA
+1364 
-1370 AAVPPSAPAFPAPA
+1370 
-1384 REAAAEQ
+1384 
-1391 TLPADDVQTGD
+1391 
-1402 ASTDAAEAP
+1402 
-1411 VSDAVQPEEAA
+1411 
-1422 SADSPVQENENAP
+1422 
-1435 EAAEDVAPAPA
+1435 
-1446 PAAPDFPSVPVA
+1446 
-1458 EMAET
+1458 
-1463 NEAAMPEAP
+1463 
-1472 VKEAGPVAPVADMT
+1472 
-1486 REEPLPQQET
+1486 T
-1496 ADAAAAAPADDAT
+1496 ADAAAAPADGPADSSDAADST
-1509 GATVDEKERTEAP
+1509 EEAVAETEAD
-1522 VADAQAASAT
+1522 ADMPSPAQDEAAEAP
-1532 RAPAFPSVEAAASP
+1532 RPAPAFPSADAARP

-1570 TPVDR
+1570 TPVSR
-1575 PAPRQEETV
+1575 PVPRREEAA

-1626 QPRKSSSTGP
+1626 PPRKGP
-1636 GAGTQP
+1636 GSGPAAGTQP
-1642 AFPGAPVEEAPQAVP
+1642 AFPGAPVEEAPHAVP

-1670 DSTTLLASGREE
+1670 DSSTLLASGREE

-1693 MRFLSRFHTGNGQPQ
+1693 MRFLSRFHTGSSQPRDDREE
-1708 DKEEARSPQAP
+1708 DKGPQAP
-1719 AATAQERQGT
+1719 AATVQERQGT
-1729 PRPMPRKDAPREET
+1729 PRPIPKKEGPQQKSPEAAAEIP
-1743 PGTTADI
+1743 TA
-1750 PATTN
+1750 AN
-1755 PWIERRAAS
+1755 PWIERRTAP
-1764 RPVAPTPRMPV
+1764 RPTAPAPRVPV

-1866 VERHRISMGS
+1866 VERHRISLGS

>member
-11 GSRRLALIVIPLLL
+11 GFRRLALIVIPLLL

-477 PLREIVEQDRQLEQC
+477 PLREIVEQNRQLEQC

-529 APTDTARAE
+529 APADTARAE

-695 TRHEL
+695 TRREL

-720 LATGARKGRTPAA
+720 LAAGARKGRTPAA

-884 QAEPLPL
+884 QTEPLPL
-891 TDDMRLDMPAAQTAR
+891 TDDMRLDTPAAQTAR
-906 PVADAVQPEEAAPA
+906 PVADAAQPEEAAPA

-927 ENAPDAAED
+927 ENAPEAVED
-936 IAPAP
+936 VAPAP

-959 NEAAMPEAPVKEEEP
+959 NEAAMPEAPVKEEGP

-989 QETAAAAA
+989 QETADAAA
-997 AAPADVAAE
+997 AAPAD
-1006 ALSDEMDSA
+1006 
-1015 EEAGTKAVAGA
+1015 
-1026 DVTPPARD
+1026 
-1034 EAAAVSPSAPA
+1034 
-1045 FPAPA
+1045 
-1050 REAAAEQAPPADDV
+1050 
-1064 QTGDAPTDAAEAPV
+1064 DAAE
-1078 SDAVQ
+1078 
-1083 PEEAASADSPV
+1083 
-1094 QENENAPEAAED
+1094 
-1106 VAPAP
+1106 
-1111 APAAPDFPSVPVG
+1111 
-1124 ETAETNEAAMPE
+1124 T
-1136 APTRE
+1136 
-1141 EDTSVPATDMTQEEP
+1141 
-1156 LPQQETADA
+1156 
-1165 APADVAAE
+1165 
-1173 ALSDEMDSTDEAG
+1173 LSDEMDSTDEAG
-1186 AETVADTDVTPSA
+1186 AETVADADVPSPIR
-1199 QDEAAAVPPSAP
+1199 DEAAAVPPSAP

-1223 QTLPADDVQT
+1223 QALPADDVQT
-1233 GDASTD
+1233 GDAPTD
-1239 AAEAPVSDAV
+1239 AAEAPMSDAV

-1257 DSPVQENENAPEAA
+1257 DSPVQE
-1271 EDVAPAPAPAA
+1271 
-1282 PDFPSVPVAE
+1282 S
-1292 MAETN
+1292 
-1297 EAAMPEA
+1297 
-1304 PAREED
+1304 
-1310 TAAPAAGM
+1310 
-1318 TREEPL
+1318 
-1324 PQQETADA
+1324 
-1332 APADVAAEA
+1332 
-1341 LSDEMDSTDE
+1341 
-1351 AGAETVADTDVTP
+1351 
-1364 SAQDEA
+1364 
-1370 AAVPPSAPAFPAPA
+1370 
-1384 REAAAEQ
+1384 
-1391 TLPADDVQTGD
+1391 
-1402 ASTDAAEAP
+1402 
-1411 VSDAVQPEEAA
+1411 
-1422 SADSPVQENENAP
+1422 ENAP

-1642 AFPGAPVEEAPQAVP
+1642 AFPGAPVGEAPQAVP

-1755 PWIERRAAS
+1755 PWIERRTAS

>member
-11 GSRRLALIVIPLLL
+11 GSRRLAQIVIPLLL

-529 APTDTARAE
+529 APADTARAE
-538 KRVFDLRKTLRQAH
+538 KRVFDLRKTLRQTH

-695 TRHEL
+695 TRREL

-720 LATGARKGRTPAA
+720 LAAGARKGRTPAA

-884 QAEPLPL
+884 QAEPLTL
-891 TDDMRLDMPAAQTAR
+891 TDDMSLDTPAAQTAR
-906 PVADAVQPEEAAPA
+906 PVADAGQPEEAASA
-920 ESPVQEN
+920 DSPVQEH
-927 ENAPDAAED
+927 ENAPEAAED
-936 IAPAP
+936 VAPAP

-951 PMPETAET
+951 PVPETAET
-959 NEAAMPEAPVKEEEP
+959 NEAAMPEAPVKEEET
-974 AAPAADMTREEPLPQ
+974 AAPAAGMTQEEPLPQ
-989 QETAAAAA
+989 QETADAAA
-997 AAPADVAAE
+997 AAPADDAAE
-1006 ALSDEMDSA
+1006 TLSDEMDSTD
-1015 EEAGTKAVAGA
+1015 EAGAKAVADT

-1034 EAAAVSPSAPA
+1034 EAAAVPPSAPA

-1050 REAAAEQAPPADDV
+1050 REAAAEQALPADDV

-1083 PEEAASADSPV
+1083 PEEAAPADSPV
-1094 QENENAPEAAED
+1094 QESENAPEAAED

-1124 ETAETNEAAMPE
+1124 EMAETNEAAMPE

-1165 APADVAAE
+1165 AA
-1173 ALSDEMDSTDEAG
+1173 
-1186 AETVADTDVTPSA
+1186 
-1199 QDEAAAVPPSAP
+1199 
-1211 AFPAPAREAAAE
+1211 
-1223 QTLPADDVQT
+1223 
-1233 GDASTD
+1233 
-1239 AAEAPVSDAV
+1239 
-1249 QPEEAASA
+1249 
-1257 DSPVQENENAPEAA
+1257 
-1271 EDVAPAPAPAA
+1271 
-1282 PDFPSVPVAE
+1282 
-1292 MAETN
+1292 
-1297 EAAMPEA
+1297 
-1304 PAREED
+1304 
-1310 TAAPAAGM
+1310 
-1318 TREEPL
+1318 
-1324 PQQETADA
+1324 A
-1332 APADVAAEA
+1332 APADV
-1341 LSDEMDSTDE
+1341 
-1351 AGAETVADTDVTP
+1351 
-1364 SAQDEA
+1364 
-1370 AAVPPSAPAFPAPA
+1370 
-1384 REAAAEQ
+1384 
-1391 TLPADDVQTGD
+1391 
-1402 ASTDAAEAP
+1402 
-1411 VSDAVQPEEAA
+1411 
-1422 SADSPVQENENAP
+1422 
-1435 EAAEDVAPAPA
+1435 
-1446 PAAPDFPSVPVA
+1446 
-1458 EMAET
+1458 
-1463 NEAAMPEAP
+1463 
-1472 VKEAGPVAPVADMT
+1472 
-1486 REEPLPQQET
+1486 
-1496 ADAAAAAPADDAT
+1496 AT

-1636 GAGTQP
+1636 AAGTQP

-1750 PATTN
+1750 PATTH
-1755 PWIERRAAS
+1755 PWIERRTAS

>member
-1 MTYPLLPLQA
+1 MTHPLLPTQA
-11 GSRRLALIVIPLLL
+11 ASRRLALIVIPLLL

-40 PAPAPTPAL
+40 PASAPTPAL
-49 PVSLS
+49 PADLS
-54 ATPQGTAAGQ
+54 ATPRGSAAGQ
-64 LGILPYLS
+64 LDILPYLS
-72 AFLDTDGDMSVEEVA
+72 AFLDTDGDRSVEEVA
-87 TPGMMPSFQPLHP
+87 APGMLSSFRPLHP

-120 TERTESLMLDLG
+120 AGRPAPLVLDLG

-141 YTPDIDP
+141 YTPGIDP

-157 SQANWRNLLP
+157 DRANWRNLLC
-167 LPLPAET
+167 LPLPGET
-174 PQVCFIRLD
+174 PQICYIRLD

-195 SLDNLAGAP
+195 SLDNLADAP

-267 SAMAPGLALM
+267 SAMTPGLALM

-314 LWPDFSWLGRFLPLW
+314 LWPDFSWMGRYLPLW

-371 LGTLLPPFVQGT
+371 FGTLLPPFVQGT

-397 GMSAPGREAGTS
+397 GMSAPGRETETAAAG
-409 AEPADPLAPG
+409 PADPTAPD
-419 RPARNQTI
+419 RSAQSQTI

-437 DGNTLPLMTGLSQPA
+437 EGNTLPLMTGLSQPA
-452 PAPATVEAESA
+452 PAPATVEADSA
-463 SATAIRRLEQALAA
+463 SATAIRRLEQALAV
-477 PLREIVEQDRQLEQC
+477 PLRELVEQNRQLEQC
-492 ALPHD
+492 SLPHD
-497 VRSRVENMG
+497 VRSRVEGMG
-506 RRARQALSLLH
+506 RRARQALRLLH

-529 APTDTARAE
+529 APTDGARAAT
-538 KRVFDLRKTLRQAH
+538 RAFDLRRMLQKTH
-552 DTCRPL
+552 EHCRAL

-565 LGWHVPADLEQLY
+565 LGWHVPSDLEQRY

-583 ELEDVLRLLL
+583 DLEETLRLLL
-593 EDALRATKGGKIHFA
+593 EDAVRASKGGKVHFA
-608 VRRVPDSKHPG
+608 VRHVPDSKHPG

-632 PPEQRSASLLARI
+632 PPEQRSAPLLARI
-645 WELSSSHGGFLGVES
+645 WELSSAHGGFLGVES

-668 FTLQLHLPEA
+668 FTLQLQLPEA
-678 SDGEDL
+678 SADDL

-695 TRHEL
+695 TRREL
-700 GAMLRDLPCTCHETG
+700 GAMLRDLPCTCRETG

-720 LATGARKGRTPAA
+720 LAAGARRGGTPAT

-741 ASVDAAPLLRRY
+741 ASVEAAPMLRRY
-753 HSLAERTGPFGAVAL
+753 HGLAERTGPFGAVAL
-768 TPDQSQWDALAHAG
+768 TPDQSQWDALANAG

-824 APLPDLFGPAAAPQA
+824 APLPDLFGPVAAPQA

-848 STDDIPQQTAPAAP
+848 STDDMPERTVPAAQ
-862 AAASADLPDLFAAPA
+862 AATGGDLPDLFAAPA
-877 AAAADTA
+877 SAGAEAAPAA
-884 QAEPLPL
+884 PLSL
-891 TDDMRLDMPAAQTAR
+891 TDDMRCDAPVAPVAPVAQTAR
-906 PVADAVQPEEAAPA
+906 PEAEQPLPADDEQSGAVRADAAAASAADDAQP
-920 ESPVQEN
+920 V
-927 ENAPDAAED
+927 
-936 IAPAP
+936 APAP
-941 APAAPDFPSV
+941 
-951 PMPETAET
+951 
-959 NEAAMPEAPVKEEEP
+959 
-974 AAPAADMTREEPLPQ
+974 
-989 QETAAAAA
+989 
-997 AAPADVAAE
+997 
-1006 ALSDEMDSA
+1006 
-1015 EEAGTKAVAGA
+1015 
-1026 DVTPPARD
+1026 
-1034 EAAAVSPSAPA
+1034 
-1045 FPAPA
+1045 
-1050 REAAAEQAPPADDV
+1050 
-1064 QTGDAPTDAAEAPV
+1064 
-1078 SDAVQ
+1078 
-1083 PEEAASADSPV
+1083 ADSPV
-1094 QENENAPEAAED
+1094 QENDAAPEAAED
-1106 VAPAP
+1106 DGPAP
-1111 APAAPDFPSVPVG
+1111 APTAPDFPSVPVA
-1124 ETAETNEAAMPE
+1124 TMDDATTPE
-1136 APTRE
+1136 APLE
-1141 EDTSVPATDMTQEEP
+1141 EEKEEAPAAEAPQEEA
-1156 LPQQETADA
+1156 LPQQGTADA
-1165 APADVAAE
+1165 AAAPADGPAVPSGAA
-1173 ALSDEMDSTDEAG
+1173 DSTEEAV
-1186 AETVADTDVTPSA
+1186 AETGADADMPGPT
-1199 QDEAAAVPPSAP
+1199 QDEAAEVPPSAP
-1211 AFPAPAREAAAE
+1211 AFPAPAQEVEAE
-1223 QTLPADDVQT
+1223 QPLPADDRQNRDVR
-1233 GDASTD
+1233 AD
-1239 AAEAPVSDAV
+1239 AAEASAADDAQPVA
-1249 QPEEAASA
+1249 PAPA
-1257 DSPVQENENAPEAA
+1257 DSPVQENGAAPEAA
-1271 EDVAPAPAPAA
+1271 EDDGPAPAPTA
-1282 PDFPSVPVAE
+1282 PDFPSVPVAA
-1292 MAETN
+1292 MDD
-1297 EAAMPEA
+1297 AATQEA
-1304 PAREED
+1304 PLEEEKEEAP
-1310 TAAPAAGM
+1310 TAEAPQ
-1318 TREEPL
+1318 EEAL
-1324 PQQETADA
+1324 PQQGTADA
-1332 APADVAAEA
+1332 AAPADGPAAS
-1341 LSDEMDSTDE
+1341 SDAADSTEE
-1351 AGAETVADTDVTP
+1351 AVAETGADADMP
-1364 SAQDEA
+1364 SPAQDEA
-1370 AAVPPSAPAFPAPA
+1370 A
-1384 REAAAEQ
+1384 
-1391 TLPADDVQTGD
+1391 
-1402 ASTDAAEAP
+1402 EAP
-1411 VSDAVQPEEAA
+1411 RP
-1422 SADSPVQENENAP
+1422 
-1435 EAAEDVAPAPA
+1435 
-1446 PAAPDFPSVPVA
+1446 
-1458 EMAET
+1458 
-1463 NEAAMPEAP
+1463 
-1472 VKEAGPVAPVADMT
+1472 
-1486 REEPLPQQET
+1486 
-1496 ADAAAAAPADDAT
+1496 
-1509 GATVDEKERTEAP
+1509 
-1522 VADAQAASAT
+1522 
-1532 RAPAFPSVEAAASP
+1532 APAFPSADAARP

-1570 TPVDR
+1570 TPVSR
-1575 PAPRQEETV
+1575 PVPRREEAA

-1626 QPRKSSSTGP
+1626 PPRKGP
-1636 GAGTQP
+1636 GFGPAAGTQP
-1642 AFPGAPVEEAPQAVP
+1642 AFPGAPVEEAPHAVP

-1693 MRFLSRFHTGNGQPQ
+1693 MRFLSRFHTGSSQPRDDREE
-1708 DKEEARSPQAP
+1708 DKGPQAP
-1719 AATAQERQGT
+1719 AATVQERQGT
-1729 PRPMPRKDAPREET
+1729 PRPIPKKEGSQQKSPEAAAEIP
-1743 PGTTADI
+1743 TA
-1750 PATTN
+1750 AN
-1755 PWIERRAAS
+1755 PWIERRTAPRPAA
-1764 RPVAPTPRMPV
+1764 PAPRVPV

-1866 VERHRISMGS
+1866 VERHRISLGS

>member
-529 APTDTARAE
+529 APADTARAE

-720 LATGARKGRTPAA
+720 LAAGARKGRTPAA

-848 STDDIPQQTAPAAP
+848 STDDSPQQTAPAAP

-884 QAEPLPL
+884 QTEPLPL
-891 TDDMRLDMPAAQTAR
+891 TDDMRLDTPAAQTAR

-920 ESPVQEN
+920 DSPVQEN
-927 ENAPDAAED
+927 ENSPDAAED
-936 IAPAP
+936 VAPAP

-951 PMPETAET
+951 PVAEMAET
-959 NEAAMPEAPVKEEEP
+959 NEAAMPEAPVKEEET
-974 AAPAADMTREEPLPQ
+974 AAPAAGMTREEPLPQ
-989 QETAAAAA
+989 QETADAAA
-997 AAPADVAAE
+997 AAPADAAAE
-1006 ALSDEMDSA
+1006 ALSDEMDSTD
-1015 EEAGTKAVAGA
+1015 EAGAETVADA
-1026 DVTPPARD
+1026 DVPSPARD
-1034 EAAAVSPSAPA
+1034 EAAVVPPSAPA

-1050 REAAAEQAPPADDV
+1050 RETAAEQPLPADDV
-1064 QTGDAPTDAAEAPV
+1064 QTGDAPTDAAEAPM

-1083 PEEAASADSPV
+1083 PEEAAPADSPV
-1094 QENENAPEAAED
+1094 QENENTPEAAED

-1111 APAAPDFPSVPVG
+1111 APAAPDFPSVPVA
-1124 ETAETNEAAMPE
+1124 ETAETNDAAMPE
-1136 APTRE
+1136 APVKE
-1141 EDTSVPATDMTQEEP
+1141 EELAAQAADMTREEP
-1156 LPQQETADA
+1156 LPQQEAADAAAA
-1165 APADVAAE
+1165 APADAAAE
-1173 ALSDEMDSTDEAG
+1173 ALSDEMDSAEEAG
-1186 AETVADTDVTPSA
+1186 AKAMADTDVPSPA
-1199 QDEAAAVPPSAP
+1199 RDEAAEVPPSAP
-1211 AFPAPAREAAAE
+1211 AFPAPAREVAAE
-1223 QTLPADDVQT
+1223 QALPADDVQT
-1233 GDASTD
+1233 GDAPTD
-1239 AAEAPVSDAV
+1239 AAEAPVSDAA
-1249 QPEEAASA
+1249 QPEEAAPA

-1297 EAAMPEA
+1297 EAAMPE
-1304 PAREED
+1304 
-1310 TAAPAAGM
+1310 T
-1318 TREEPL
+1318 
-1324 PQQETADA
+1324 
-1332 APADVAAEA
+1332 
-1341 LSDEMDSTDE
+1341 
-1351 AGAETVADTDVTP
+1351 
-1364 SAQDEA
+1364 
-1370 AAVPPSAPAFPAPA
+1370 
-1384 REAAAEQ
+1384 
-1391 TLPADDVQTGD
+1391 
-1402 ASTDAAEAP
+1402 
-1411 VSDAVQPEEAA
+1411 
-1422 SADSPVQENENAP
+1422 
-1435 EAAEDVAPAPA
+1435 
-1446 PAAPDFPSVPVA
+1446 
-1458 EMAET
+1458 
-1463 NEAAMPEAP
+1463 P
-1472 VKEAGPVAPVADMT
+1472 VKEAGPAAPAADMT
-1486 REEPLPQQET
+1486 REEPLSQQET
-1496 ADAAAAAPADDAT
+1496 ADAAAAAPADVAT

-1575 PAPRQEETV
+1575 PAPWQEETV

-1636 GAGTQP
+1636 AAGTQP

-1743 PGTTADI
+1743 PGTTANI

-1755 PWIERRAAS
+1755 PWIERRTAS

>member
-25 VLSLAATCPAVPTPP
+25 VLCLAATCPAVPTPP

-120 TERTESLMLDLG
+120 TERAESLMLDLG

-148 LSRQTTWQE
+148 LSRQTTWRE

-195 SLDNLAGAP
+195 SLDNLASAP

-397 GMSAPGREAGTS
+397 GMTAPGRETGTS
-409 AEPADPLAPG
+409 AAPADPLAPG
-419 RPARNQTI
+419 RPAQNQTI

-463 SATAIRRLEQALAA
+463 SATAIRCLEQALAA
-477 PLREIVEQDRQLEQC
+477 PLREIVEQIHQLEQGS
-492 ALPHD
+492 LPHD
-497 VRSRVENMG
+497 VRSRVESMG
-506 RRARQALSLLH
+506 RRAQQALRLLH

-523 AAPAAP
+523 AGPAAP
-529 APTDTARAE
+529 APAAAARTT
-538 KRVFDLRKTLRQAH
+538 KRVFDLPKTLRQTH

-593 EDALRATKGGKIHFA
+593 EDAIRATKDGKIHFA
-608 VRRVPDSKHPG
+608 VRHVPDSKHPG

-632 PPEQRSASLLARI
+632 PPEQRSAQLLARI

-678 SDGEDL
+678 SDDEAL

-720 LATGARKGRTPAA
+720 LAAGARKGRTPAS
-733 VLLVCGPE
+733 VLLICGPE

-819 TRQAD
+819 ARQTD

-848 STDDIPQQTAPAAP
+848 STDDVPQQAAPAAP
-862 AAASADLPDLFAAPA
+862 AATNGDLPDLFAAPA
-877 AAAADTA
+877 AAAAGTA
-884 QAEPLPL
+884 QAAPLTL
-891 TDDMRLDMPAAQTAR
+891 TDDMRLDTPAAQTAR
-906 PVADAVQPEEAAPA
+906 PATDAVRPEEPA
-920 ESPVQEN
+920 ITVSSVQEN
-927 ENAPDAAED
+927 APEAAED
-936 IAPAP
+936 VVPVPTPAT
-941 APAAPDFPSV
+941 PDFPSV
-951 PMPETAET
+951 PVAKTAET
-959 NEAAMPEAPVKEEEP
+959 NDAAMSEAPVKEEET
-974 AAPAADMTREEPLPQ
+974 AAPAAGMTQEEPLPP
-989 QETAAAAA
+989 QETADAA
-997 AAPADVAAE
+997 AAPADAAAE
-1006 ALSDEMDSA
+1006 ALSDEMDSTD
-1015 EEAGTKAVAGA
+1015 EAGA
-1026 DVTPPARD
+1026 DAVADTDVPSTAQD
-1034 EAAAVSPSAPA
+1034 EAAEVS
-1045 FPAPA
+1045 PAPA
-1050 REAAAEQAPPADDV
+1050 REAAAEQALPADDV
-1064 QTGDAPTDAAEAPV
+1064 QTCDARTDAAEAPV
-1078 SDAVQ
+1078 SDAAQ
-1083 PEEAASADSPV
+1083 PEEVASADSPV

-1106 VAPAP
+1106 V
-1111 APAAPDFPSVPVG
+1111 V
-1124 ETAETNEAAMPE
+1124 
-1136 APTRE
+1136 
-1141 EDTSVPATDMTQEEP
+1141 
-1156 LPQQETADA
+1156 
-1165 APADVAAE
+1165 
-1173 ALSDEMDSTDEAG
+1173 
-1186 AETVADTDVTPSA
+1186 
-1199 QDEAAAVPPSAP
+1199 
-1211 AFPAPAREAAAE
+1211 
-1223 QTLPADDVQT
+1223 
-1233 GDASTD
+1233 
-1239 AAEAPVSDAV
+1239 
-1249 QPEEAASA
+1249 
-1257 DSPVQENENAPEAA
+1257 
-1271 EDVAPAPAPAA
+1271 PAPAPAA

-1292 MAETN
+1292 TAETN
-1297 EAAMPEA
+1297 ETAMSET
-1304 PAREED
+1304 PAKEEET
-1310 TAAPAAGM
+1310 TASAAGM
-1318 TREEPL
+1318 TQEEPL
-1324 PQQETADA
+1324 P
-1332 APADVAAEA
+1332 P
-1341 LSDEMDSTDE
+1341 
-1351 AGAETVADTDVTP
+1351 
-1364 SAQDEA
+1364 
-1370 AAVPPSAPAFPAPA
+1370 
-1384 REAAAEQ
+1384 
-1391 TLPADDVQTGD
+1391 
-1402 ASTDAAEAP
+1402 
-1411 VSDAVQPEEAA
+1411 
-1422 SADSPVQENENAP
+1422 
-1435 EAAEDVAPAPA
+1435 
-1446 PAAPDFPSVPVA
+1446 
-1458 EMAET
+1458 
-1463 NEAAMPEAP
+1463 
-1472 VKEAGPVAPVADMT
+1472 
-1486 REEPLPQQET
+1486 QET

-1509 GATVDEKERTEAP
+1509 GSTVDEKERTEAP
-1522 VADAQAASAT
+1522 VSDAQAASAT
-1532 RAPAFPSVEAAASP
+1532 RAPAFPSVEATASP

-1570 TPVDR
+1570 TPVSR

-1584 SAPVETVVT
+1584 SSPVETVVT

-1626 QPRKSSSTGP
+1626 QPRKSSNTGP
-1636 GAGTQP
+1636 AAGTQP
-1642 AFPGAPVEEAPQAVP
+1642 AFPGAPVEETPQAVP

-1693 MRFLSRFHTGNGQPQ
+1693 MRFLSRFHTGNSQPQ
-1708 DKEEARSPQAP
+1708 DKEEATSPQTP

-1729 PRPMPRKDAPREET
+1729 PRPMPKKEAPREET

-1750 PATTN
+1750 PATAN
-1755 PWIERRAAS
+1755 PWIERRTAP

>member
-529 APTDTARAE
+529 APADTARAE

-695 TRHEL
+695 TRREL

-720 LATGARKGRTPAA
+720 LAAGARKGRTPAA

-884 QAEPLPL
+884 QTEPLPL
-891 TDDMRLDMPAAQTAR
+891 TDDMRLDTPAAQTAR
-906 PVADAVQPEEAAPA
+906 PVV
-920 ESPVQEN
+920 
-927 ENAPDAAED
+927 
-936 IAPAP
+936 
-941 APAAPDFPSV
+941 
-951 PMPETAET
+951 
-959 NEAAMPEAPVKEEEP
+959 
-974 AAPAADMTREEPLPQ
+974 
-989 QETAAAAA
+989 
-997 AAPADVAAE
+997 
-1006 ALSDEMDSA
+1006 
-1015 EEAGTKAVAGA
+1015 
-1026 DVTPPARD
+1026 
-1034 EAAAVSPSAPA
+1034 
-1045 FPAPA
+1045 
-1050 REAAAEQAPPADDV
+1050 
-1064 QTGDAPTDAAEAPV
+1064 
-1078 SDAVQ
+1078 DAVQ
-1083 PEEAASADSPV
+1083 PEEAASTDSPV
-1094 QENENAPEAAED
+1094 QEIENAPEAAED

-1111 APAAPDFPSVPVG
+1111 APAAPDFPSVPVA
-1124 ETAETNEAAMPE
+1124 EMAETNEAAMPE
-1136 APTRE
+1136 APVKE
-1141 EDTSVPATDMTQEEP
+1141 AGPVAPAADMTREEP

-1165 APADVAAE
+1165 AAAAPADDAAE
-1173 ALSDEMDSTDEAG
+1173 TLSDEMDSTDEAG

-1257 DSPVQENENAPEAA
+1257 DSPVQE
-1271 EDVAPAPAPAA
+1271 
-1282 PDFPSVPVAE
+1282 S
-1292 MAETN
+1292 
-1297 EAAMPEA
+1297 
-1304 PAREED
+1304 
-1310 TAAPAAGM
+1310 
-1318 TREEPL
+1318 
-1324 PQQETADA
+1324 
-1332 APADVAAEA
+1332 
-1341 LSDEMDSTDE
+1341 
-1351 AGAETVADTDVTP
+1351 
-1364 SAQDEA
+1364 
-1370 AAVPPSAPAFPAPA
+1370 
-1384 REAAAEQ
+1384 
-1391 TLPADDVQTGD
+1391 
-1402 ASTDAAEAP
+1402 
-1411 VSDAVQPEEAA
+1411 
-1422 SADSPVQENENAP
+1422 ENAP

-1472 VKEAGPVAPVADMT
+1472 VKEAGPVAPAADMT

-1496 ADAAAAAPADDAT
+1496 ADAAAAAPADVAT

-1750 PATTN
+1750 PATTH
-1755 PWIERRAAS
+1755 PWIERRTAS

>member
-529 APTDTARAE
+529 APADTARAE

-906 PVADAVQPEEAAPA
+906 PVADAVQPEEAA
-920 ESPVQEN
+920 
-927 ENAPDAAED
+927 
-936 IAPAP
+936 
-941 APAAPDFPSV
+941 
-951 PMPETAET
+951 
-959 NEAAMPEAPVKEEEP
+959 
-974 AAPAADMTREEPLPQ
+974 
-989 QETAAAAA
+989 
-997 AAPADVAAE
+997 
-1006 ALSDEMDSA
+1006 SA
-1015 EEAGTKAVAGA
+1015 E
-1026 DVTPPARD
+1026 
-1034 EAAAVSPSAPA
+1034 
-1045 FPAPA
+1045 
-1050 REAAAEQAPPADDV
+1050 
-1064 QTGDAPTDAAEAPV
+1064 
-1078 SDAVQ
+1078 
-1083 PEEAASADSPV
+1083 SPV

-1111 APAAPDFPSVPVG
+1111 APAAPDFPSVPVA

-1136 APTRE
+1136 APVKE
-1141 EDTSVPATDMTQEEP
+1141 EVPAAPAADMTREEP

-1186 AETVADTDVTPSA
+1186 AETVADTDVTPPA
-1199 QDEAAAVPPSAP
+1199 QDEAAAVPPSTP

-1223 QTLPADDVQT
+1223 QTPPADDVQT
-1233 GDASTD
+1233 GDAPTD

-1341 LSDEMDSTDE
+1341 LSDEMDSTEE

-1364 SAQDEA
+1364 SARDET
-1370 AAVPPSAPAFPAPA
+1370 AAVSPSAPAFPAPA
-1384 REAAAEQ
+1384 RETAAEQ

-1402 ASTDAAEAP
+1402 ARTDADEAP

-1422 SADSPVQENENAP
+1422 PADSPVQENENAP
-1435 EAAEDVAPAPA
+1435 EAAEDVAPPPA
-1446 PAAPDFPSVPVA
+1446 PAAPDFPSVP
-1458 EMAET
+1458 MAET
-1463 NEAAMPEAP
+1463 AETSEAAMPEAP
-1472 VKEAGPVAPVADMT
+1472 VKEAGPAAPAADMT
-1486 REEPLPQQET
+1486 REEPLPQQEA
-1496 ADAAAAAPADDAT
+1496 ADAAAAAPADAAT

-1522 VADAQAASAT
+1522 VADAQASAT

>member
-361 ALGAGLAVLD
+361 ALGAGMAVLD

-437 DGNTLPLMTGLSQPA
+437 DGNTLPLMTGLSQSA

-477 PLREIVEQDRQLEQC
+477 PLREIVEQNRQLEQC

-497 VRSRVENMG
+497 VRSRVESMG

-529 APTDTARAE
+529 APADTARAE

-720 LATGARKGRTPAA
+720 LAAGARKGRTPAA

-884 QAEPLPL
+884 QTEPLPL
-891 TDDMRLDMPAAQTAR
+891 TDDMRLDTPAAQTAR
-906 PVADAVQPEEAAPA
+906 PVADAVQPEEAASA
-920 ESPVQEN
+920 DSPVQEN

-951 PMPETAET
+951 PVAETAET
-959 NEAAMPEAPVKEEEP
+959 NDAAMPEAPVKEEEP

-989 QETAAAAA
+989 QETADAGT
-997 AAPADVAAE
+997 PADTAAE
-1006 ALSDEMDSA
+1006 ALSDEMDSTD
-1015 EEAGTKAVAGA
+1015 EAGAEMVADA
-1026 DVTPPARD
+1026 DVTPPAQD
-1034 EAAAVSPSAPA
+1034 EAAAVPPSAPA

-1050 REAAAEQAPPADDV
+1050 RETAAEQAPPADGV
-1064 QTGDAPTDAAEAPV
+1064 QTSDAPTDAAEAPV

-1094 QENENAPEAAED
+1094 QENEN
-1106 VAPAP
+1106 
-1111 APAAPDFPSVPVG
+1111 
-1124 ETAETNEAAMPE
+1124 T
-1136 APTRE
+1136 
-1141 EDTSVPATDMTQEEP
+1141 
-1156 LPQQETADA
+1156 
-1165 APADVAAE
+1165 
-1173 ALSDEMDSTDEAG
+1173 
-1186 AETVADTDVTPSA
+1186 
-1199 QDEAAAVPPSAP
+1199 
-1211 AFPAPAREAAAE
+1211 
-1223 QTLPADDVQT
+1223 
-1233 GDASTD
+1233 
-1239 AAEAPVSDAV
+1239 
-1249 QPEEAASA
+1249 
-1257 DSPVQENENAPEAA
+1257 PEAA

-1292 MAETN
+1292 TAETN
-1297 EAAMPEA
+1297 DAAMPEA
-1304 PAREED
+1304 PVKEEEP
-1310 TAAPAAGM
+1310 AAPAADM

-1351 AGAETVADTDVTP
+1351 AGAETVA
-1364 SAQDEA
+1364 
-1370 AAVPPSAPAFPAPA
+1370 AAVSPSAPAFPAPA
-1384 REAAAEQ
+1384 RETAAEQ

-1402 ASTDAAEAP
+1402 APTDAAKAP

-1435 EAAEDVAPAPA
+1435 EAAEDVAPAPV
-1446 PAAPDFPSVPVA
+1446 PAAPDFPSAPVA
-1458 EMAET
+1458 ETAET

-1472 VKEAGPVAPVADMT
+1472 VKEEGPAAPAAGMT
-1486 REEPLPQQET
+1486 QEEPLPQQET

-1636 GAGTQP
+1636 AAGTQP

-1750 PATTN
+1750 PTTTN
-1755 PWIERRAAS
+1755 PWIERRTAS

>member
-529 APTDTARAE
+529 APADTARAE

-695 TRHEL
+695 TRREL

-720 LATGARKGRTPAA
+720 LAAGARKGRTPAA

-884 QAEPLPL
+884 QTEPLPL
-891 TDDMRLDMPAAQTAR
+891 TDDMRLDTPAAQTAR
-906 PVADAVQPEEAAPA
+906 PVV
-920 ESPVQEN
+920 
-927 ENAPDAAED
+927 
-936 IAPAP
+936 
-941 APAAPDFPSV
+941 
-951 PMPETAET
+951 
-959 NEAAMPEAPVKEEEP
+959 
-974 AAPAADMTREEPLPQ
+974 
-989 QETAAAAA
+989 
-997 AAPADVAAE
+997 
-1006 ALSDEMDSA
+1006 
-1015 EEAGTKAVAGA
+1015 
-1026 DVTPPARD
+1026 
-1034 EAAAVSPSAPA
+1034 
-1045 FPAPA
+1045 
-1050 REAAAEQAPPADDV
+1050 
-1064 QTGDAPTDAAEAPV
+1064 
-1078 SDAVQ
+1078 DAVQ
-1083 PEEAASADSPV
+1083 PEEAASTDSPV

-1136 APTRE
+1136 AP
-1141 EDTSVPATDMTQEEP
+1141 
-1156 LPQQETADA
+1156 
-1165 APADVAAE
+1165 
-1173 ALSDEMDSTDEAG
+1173 
-1186 AETVADTDVTPSA
+1186 
-1199 QDEAAAVPPSAP
+1199 
-1211 AFPAPAREAAAE
+1211 
-1223 QTLPADDVQT
+1223 
-1233 GDASTD
+1233 
-1239 AAEAPVSDAV
+1239 
-1249 QPEEAASA
+1249 
-1257 DSPVQENENAPEAA
+1257 
-1271 EDVAPAPAPAA
+1271 
-1282 PDFPSVPVAE
+1282 
-1292 MAETN
+1292 
-1297 EAAMPEA
+1297 
-1304 PAREED
+1304 
-1310 TAAPAAGM
+1310 
-1318 TREEPL
+1318 
-1324 PQQETADA
+1324 
-1332 APADVAAEA
+1332 
-1341 LSDEMDSTDE
+1341 
-1351 AGAETVADTDVTP
+1351 
-1364 SAQDEA
+1364 
-1370 AAVPPSAPAFPAPA
+1370 
-1384 REAAAEQ
+1384 
-1391 TLPADDVQTGD
+1391 
-1402 ASTDAAEAP
+1402 
-1411 VSDAVQPEEAA
+1411 
-1422 SADSPVQENENAP
+1422 
-1435 EAAEDVAPAPA
+1435 
-1446 PAAPDFPSVPVA
+1446 
-1458 EMAET
+1458 
-1463 NEAAMPEAP
+1463 

-1496 ADAAAAAPADDAT
+1496 ADAAAAAPADVAT

-1522 VADAQAASAT
+1522 VADAQAAAT

-1750 PATTN
+1750 PATPH
-1755 PWIERRAAS
+1755 PWIERRTAS

>member
-195 SLDNLAGAP
+195 TLDNLAGAP

-477 PLREIVEQDRQLEQC
+477 PLREIVEQNRQLEQC
-492 ALPHD
+492 VLPHD

-523 AAPAAP
+523 PAPAAP
-529 APTDTARAE
+529 APADTARAE

-668 FTLQLHLPEA
+668 FTLQLHLPDA

-720 LATGARKGRTPAA
+720 LAAGARKGRTPAA

-819 TRQAD
+819 TRQTD

-877 AAAADTA
+877 NATADTA
-884 QAEPLPL
+884 QTDPLPL
-891 TDDMRLDMPAAQTAR
+891 TDDMRLDTPAAQTAR

-920 ESPVQEN
+920 DSPVQEN
-927 ENAPDAAED
+927 ENSPDAAED
-936 IAPAP
+936 VAPAP

-951 PMPETAET
+951 PVAETAET
-959 NEAAMPEAPVKEEEP
+959 NEAAMPEAPVKEEGP

-989 QETAAAAA
+989 QETADAGT
-997 AAPADVAAE
+997 PADTAAE

-1015 EEAGTKAVAGA
+1015 EEAGTKAMA
-1026 DVTPPARD
+1026 DTDVPSPARD
-1034 EAAAVSPSAPA
+1034 EAAAVPPSAPA

-1050 REAAAEQAPPADDV
+1050 REAAAEQALPADDV

-1094 QENENAPEAAED
+1094 QE
-1106 VAPAP
+1106 
-1111 APAAPDFPSVPVG
+1111 S
-1124 ETAETNEAAMPE
+1124 
-1136 APTRE
+1136 
-1141 EDTSVPATDMTQEEP
+1141 
-1156 LPQQETADA
+1156 
-1165 APADVAAE
+1165 
-1173 ALSDEMDSTDEAG
+1173 
-1186 AETVADTDVTPSA
+1186 
-1199 QDEAAAVPPSAP
+1199 
-1211 AFPAPAREAAAE
+1211 
-1223 QTLPADDVQT
+1223 
-1233 GDASTD
+1233 
-1239 AAEAPVSDAV
+1239 
-1249 QPEEAASA
+1249 
-1257 DSPVQENENAPEAA
+1257 ENAPEAA

-1292 MAETN
+1292 TAETN

-1304 PAREED
+1304 PTREED
-1310 TAAPAAGM
+1310 TSVPAADM

-1332 APADVAAEA
+1332 GAPADAAA
-1341 LSDEMDSTDE
+1341 DTLSDEMDSTEE
-1351 AGAETVADTDVTP
+1351 AGAKAVADADVP
-1364 SAQDEA
+1364 SPARDEA
-1370 AAVPPSAPAFPAPA
+1370 AAVSPSAPAFPAPA
-1384 REAAAEQ
+1384 RETAAEQ

-1402 ASTDAAEAP
+1402 VRTDADEAP

-1422 SADSPVQENENAP
+1422 PADSPVQENENAP
-1435 EAAEDVAPAPA
+1435 EAAEDVAPPPA
-1446 PAAPDFPSVPVA
+1446 PAAPDFPSVP
-1458 EMAET
+1458 MAET
-1463 NEAAMPEAP
+1463 AETSEAAMPEAP
-1472 VKEAGPVAPVADMT
+1472 VKEAGPAAPAADMT
-1486 REEPLPQQET
+1486 REEPLPQQEA
-1496 ADAAAAAPADDAT
+1496 ADAAAAAPADAAT

-1522 VADAQAASAT
+1522 VADAQAAAAT
-1532 RAPAFPSVEAAASP
+1532 RAPAFPSVEAVASP

-1570 TPVDR
+1570 TPVNR

-1636 GAGTQP
+1636 AAGTQP
-1642 AFPGAPVEEAPQAVP
+1642 AFPGAPVEETPQAVP

-1755 PWIERRAAS
+1755 PWIERRTAS

>member
-477 PLREIVEQDRQLEQC
+477 PLREIVEQNRQLEQC

-506 RRARQALSLLH
+506 RRARQALNLLH

-529 APTDTARAE
+529 APADTARAE

-632 PPEQRSASLLARI
+632 PPEQRSAPLLARI

-720 LATGARKGRTPAA
+720 LAAGARKGRTPAA

-884 QAEPLPL
+884 QTEPLPL
-891 TDDMRLDMPAAQTAR
+891 TDDMRLDTPAAQTAR
-906 PVADAVQPEEAAPA
+906 PVADAVQPEEAA
-920 ESPVQEN
+920 
-927 ENAPDAAED
+927 
-936 IAPAP
+936 
-941 APAAPDFPSV
+941 
-951 PMPETAET
+951 
-959 NEAAMPEAPVKEEEP
+959 
-974 AAPAADMTREEPLPQ
+974 
-989 QETAAAAA
+989 
-997 AAPADVAAE
+997 
-1006 ALSDEMDSA
+1006 
-1015 EEAGTKAVAGA
+1015 
-1026 DVTPPARD
+1026 
-1034 EAAAVSPSAPA
+1034 
-1045 FPAPA
+1045 
-1050 REAAAEQAPPADDV
+1050 
-1064 QTGDAPTDAAEAPV
+1064 
-1078 SDAVQ
+1078 
-1083 PEEAASADSPV
+1083 SADIPV

-1111 APAAPDFPSVPVG
+1111 APAAPGFPSVPMP

-1136 APTRE
+1136 ALVKE
-1141 EDTSVPATDMTQEEP
+1141 EEP
-1156 LPQQETADA
+1156 A
-1165 APADVAAE
+1165 APA
-1173 ALSDEMDSTDEAG
+1173 
-1186 AETVADTDVTPSA
+1186 
-1199 QDEAAAVPPSAP
+1199 
-1211 AFPAPAREAAAE
+1211 
-1223 QTLPADDVQT
+1223 
-1233 GDASTD
+1233 
-1239 AAEAPVSDAV
+1239 
-1249 QPEEAASA
+1249 
-1257 DSPVQENENAPEAA
+1257 
-1271 EDVAPAPAPAA
+1271 
-1282 PDFPSVPVAE
+1282 
-1292 MAETN
+1292 
-1297 EAAMPEA
+1297 
-1304 PAREED
+1304 
-1310 TAAPAAGM
+1310 
-1318 TREEPL
+1318 
-1324 PQQETADA
+1324 
-1332 APADVAAEA
+1332 
-1341 LSDEMDSTDE
+1341 
-1351 AGAETVADTDVTP
+1351 
-1364 SAQDEA
+1364 
-1370 AAVPPSAPAFPAPA
+1370 
-1384 REAAAEQ
+1384 
-1391 TLPADDVQTGD
+1391 
-1402 ASTDAAEAP
+1402 
-1411 VSDAVQPEEAA
+1411 
-1422 SADSPVQENENAP
+1422 
-1435 EAAEDVAPAPA
+1435 
-1446 PAAPDFPSVPVA
+1446 
-1458 EMAET
+1458 
-1463 NEAAMPEAP
+1463 
-1472 VKEAGPVAPVADMT
+1472 ADMT

>member
-1 MTYPLLPLQA
+1 MTYPLLSLQA

-529 APTDTARAE
+529 APADTARAE

-720 LATGARKGRTPAA
+720 LAAGARKGRTPAA

-877 AAAADTA
+877 TAAADTA
-884 QAEPLPL
+884 QTAPLPL
-891 TDDMRLDMPAAQTAR
+891 TDDMRLDTPAAQTAR
-906 PVADAVQPEEAAPA
+906 PVADAVQPEEAASA
-920 ESPVQEN
+920 DSPVQKN
-927 ENAPDAAED
+927 ENSPDAAED
-936 IAPAP
+936 VAPAT

-951 PMPETAET
+951 PVAETAET
-959 NEAAMPEAPVKEEEP
+959 NEAAMPEAPVKEEGP
-974 AAPAADMTREEPLPQ
+974 AAPAAGMAQEEPLPQ
-989 QETAAAAA
+989 QETADAGT
-997 AAPADVAAE
+997 PADTAAE

-1015 EEAGTKAVAGA
+1015 EEAGTKAVA
-1026 DVTPPARD
+1026 
-1034 EAAAVSPSAPA
+1034 
-1045 FPAPA
+1045 
-1050 REAAAEQAPPADDV
+1050 
-1064 QTGDAPTDAAEAPV
+1064 
-1078 SDAVQ
+1078 
-1083 PEEAASADSPV
+1083 
-1094 QENENAPEAAED
+1094 
-1106 VAPAP
+1106 
-1111 APAAPDFPSVPVG
+1111 
-1124 ETAETNEAAMPE
+1124 
-1136 APTRE
+1136 
-1141 EDTSVPATDMTQEEP
+1141 
-1156 LPQQETADA
+1156 
-1165 APADVAAE
+1165 
-1173 ALSDEMDSTDEAG
+1173 
-1186 AETVADTDVTPSA
+1186 DTDVPSPA
-1199 QDEAAAVPPSAP
+1199 RDEAAAVPPSAP

-1223 QTLPADDVQT
+1223 QPLPADDVQT

-1257 DSPVQENENAPEAA
+1257 DSPVQESENAPEAA

-1292 MAETN
+1292 TAETN

-1304 PAREED
+1304 PTREED
-1310 TAAPAAGM
+1310 T
-1318 TREEPL
+1318 
-1324 PQQETADA
+1324 
-1332 APADVAAEA
+1332 
-1341 LSDEMDSTDE
+1341 
-1351 AGAETVADTDVTP
+1351 
-1364 SAQDEA
+1364 
-1370 AAVPPSAPAFPAPA
+1370 
-1384 REAAAEQ
+1384 
-1391 TLPADDVQTGD
+1391 
-1402 ASTDAAEAP
+1402 
-1411 VSDAVQPEEAA
+1411 
-1422 SADSPVQENENAP
+1422 
-1435 EAAEDVAPAPA
+1435 
-1446 PAAPDFPSVPVA
+1446 SVPA
-1458 EMAET
+1458 
-1463 NEAAMPEAP
+1463 
-1472 VKEAGPVAPVADMT
+1472 ADMT
-1486 REEPLPQQET
+1486 REEPLPQQEA
-1496 ADAAAAAPADDAT
+1496 ADAAAAAPADAAT

-1522 VADAQAASAT
+1522 VADAQAAAAT
-1532 RAPAFPSVEAAASP
+1532 RAPAFPSVEAVASP

-1570 TPVDR
+1570 TPVNR

-1636 GAGTQP
+1636 AAGTQP
-1642 AFPGAPVEEAPQAVP
+1642 AFPGAPVEETPQAVP

-1755 PWIERRAAS
+1755 PWIERRTAS

>member
-11 GSRRLALIVIPLLL
+11 GFRRLALIVIPLLL

-100 RTLPRSSGVTWLR
+100 RTLARSSGVTWLR

-492 ALPHD
+492 TLPHD

-529 APTDTARAE
+529 APADTARAE

-720 LATGARKGRTPAA
+720 LAAGARKGRTPAA
-733 VLLVCGPE
+733 VLLICGPE

-884 QAEPLPL
+884 QTEPLPL
-891 TDDMRLDMPAAQTAR
+891 TDDMRLDTPAAQTAR
-906 PVADAVQPEEAAPA
+906 PVADAVQPEEAASA

-927 ENAPDAAED
+927 ENAPEAAED
-936 IAPAP
+936 VAPAP

-951 PMPETAET
+951 PMPEMAET
-959 NEAAMPEAPVKEEEP
+959 NEAAMPEAPVKEAGP

-989 QETAAAAA
+989 QETADAAA
-997 AAPADVAAE
+997 AAPADAAAE
-1006 ALSDEMDSA
+1006 ALSDEMDSTD
-1015 EEAGTKAVAGA
+1015 EAGAKAMADA
-1026 DVTPPARD
+1026 DVPSPARD
-1034 EAAAVSPSAPA
+1034 EAAAVPPSAPA

-1050 REAAAEQAPPADDV
+1050 RETAAEQAPPADDV

-1083 PEEAASADSPV
+1083 PEEAAP
-1094 QENENAPEAAED
+1094 
-1106 VAPAP
+1106 
-1111 APAAPDFPSVPVG
+1111 
-1124 ETAETNEAAMPE
+1124 
-1136 APTRE
+1136 
-1141 EDTSVPATDMTQEEP
+1141 
-1156 LPQQETADA
+1156 
-1165 APADVAAE
+1165 
-1173 ALSDEMDSTDEAG
+1173 
-1186 AETVADTDVTPSA
+1186 
-1199 QDEAAAVPPSAP
+1199 
-1211 AFPAPAREAAAE
+1211 
-1223 QTLPADDVQT
+1223 
-1233 GDASTD
+1233 
-1239 AAEAPVSDAV
+1239 
-1249 QPEEAASA
+1249 
-1257 DSPVQENENAPEAA
+1257 
-1271 EDVAPAPAPAA
+1271 
-1282 PDFPSVPVAE
+1282 
-1292 MAETN
+1292 
-1297 EAAMPEA
+1297 
-1304 PAREED
+1304 
-1310 TAAPAAGM
+1310 
-1318 TREEPL
+1318 
-1324 PQQETADA
+1324 
-1332 APADVAAEA
+1332 
-1341 LSDEMDSTDE
+1341 
-1351 AGAETVADTDVTP
+1351 
-1364 SAQDEA
+1364 
-1370 AAVPPSAPAFPAPA
+1370 
-1384 REAAAEQ
+1384 
-1391 TLPADDVQTGD
+1391 
-1402 ASTDAAEAP
+1402 
-1411 VSDAVQPEEAA
+1411 
-1422 SADSPVQENENAP
+1422 ADSPVQENENAP

-1472 VKEAGPVAPVADMT
+1472 VKEAGPAAPAADMT

-1522 VADAQAASAT
+1522 VADAQAAAM

-1575 PAPRQEETV
+1575 PAPRQEETI

-1636 GAGTQP
+1636 AAGTQP

-1708 DKEEARSPQAP
+1708 DKEEARSPQTP
-1719 AATAQERQGT
+1719 AGTAQERQGT

-1755 PWIERRAAS
+1755 PWIERRTAS

>member
-11 GSRRLALIVIPLLL
+11 GFRRLALIVIPLLL

-529 APTDTARAE
+529 APADTARAE

-720 LATGARKGRTPAA
+720 LAAGARKGRTPAA

-877 AAAADTA
+877 AD
-884 QAEPLPL
+884 
-891 TDDMRLDMPAAQTAR
+891 
-906 PVADAVQPEEAAPA
+906 
-920 ESPVQEN
+920 
-927 ENAPDAAED
+927 
-936 IAPAP
+936 
-941 APAAPDFPSV
+941 
-951 PMPETAET
+951 
-959 NEAAMPEAPVKEEEP
+959 
-974 AAPAADMTREEPLPQ
+974 
-989 QETAAAAA
+989 
-997 AAPADVAAE
+997 
-1006 ALSDEMDSA
+1006 
-1015 EEAGTKAVAGA
+1015 
-1026 DVTPPARD
+1026 
-1034 EAAAVSPSAPA
+1034 
-1045 FPAPA
+1045 
-1050 REAAAEQAPPADDV
+1050 
-1064 QTGDAPTDAAEAPV
+1064 
-1078 SDAVQ
+1078 
-1083 PEEAASADSPV
+1083 
-1094 QENENAPEAAED
+1094 
-1106 VAPAP
+1106 
-1111 APAAPDFPSVPVG
+1111 
-1124 ETAETNEAAMPE
+1124 
-1136 APTRE
+1136 
-1141 EDTSVPATDMTQEEP
+1141 
-1156 LPQQETADA
+1156 
-1165 APADVAAE
+1165 
-1173 ALSDEMDSTDEAG
+1173 
-1186 AETVADTDVTPSA
+1186 
-1199 QDEAAAVPPSAP
+1199 
-1211 AFPAPAREAAAE
+1211 
-1223 QTLPADDVQT
+1223 
-1233 GDASTD
+1233 
-1239 AAEAPVSDAV
+1239 
-1249 QPEEAASA
+1249 
-1257 DSPVQENENAPEAA
+1257 
-1271 EDVAPAPAPAA
+1271 
-1282 PDFPSVPVAE
+1282 
-1292 MAETN
+1292 
-1297 EAAMPEA
+1297 
-1304 PAREED
+1304 
-1310 TAAPAAGM
+1310 M

-1384 REAAAEQ
+1384 RETAAEQ
-1391 TLPADDVQTGD
+1391 ALPADGVQTGD
-1402 ASTDAAEAP
+1402 APTDAAEAPVSDAVQPEEVASADSPVQENENAPEAAEDVAPAPAPAAPDFPSVPMPETAETNEAAIPEAPVKEEVPAAPAADMTREEPLPQQETADAAPADVAAEALSDEMDSTDEAGAETVADTDVTPSAQDEAAAVPPSAPAFPAPARETAAEQALPADGVQTGDAPTDAAEAP

-1422 SADSPVQENENAP
+1422 SADSPVQENENAPEAAEDVAPAPAPAAPDFPSVPVAETAETNDAAMPEAPVKEEEPAAPAADMTREEPLPQQETADAAPADVAAEALSDEMDSTDEAGAETVADTDVTPSAQDEAAAVPPSAPAFPAPARETAAEQALPADGVQTGDAPTDAAEAPVSDAVQPEEAASADSPVQESENAP

>member
-477 PLREIVEQDRQLEQC
+477 PLREIVEQNRQLEQC

-506 RRARQALSLLH
+506 RRARQALNLLH

-529 APTDTARAE
+529 APADTARAE

-884 QAEPLPL
+884 QTEPLPL
-891 TDDMRLDMPAAQTAR
+891 TDDMRLDTPAAQTAR
-906 PVADAVQPEEAAPA
+906 PVADAVQPEEAA
-920 ESPVQEN
+920 
-927 ENAPDAAED
+927 
-936 IAPAP
+936 
-941 APAAPDFPSV
+941 
-951 PMPETAET
+951 
-959 NEAAMPEAPVKEEEP
+959 
-974 AAPAADMTREEPLPQ
+974 
-989 QETAAAAA
+989 
-997 AAPADVAAE
+997 
-1006 ALSDEMDSA
+1006 SA
-1015 EEAGTKAVAGA
+1015 E
-1026 DVTPPARD
+1026 
-1034 EAAAVSPSAPA
+1034 
-1045 FPAPA
+1045 
-1050 REAAAEQAPPADDV
+1050 
-1064 QTGDAPTDAAEAPV
+1064 
-1078 SDAVQ
+1078 
-1083 PEEAASADSPV
+1083 SPV

-1111 APAAPDFPSVPVG
+1111 APAAPDFPSVPMP
-1124 ETAETNEAAMPE
+1124 ETAETNEAAIPE
-1136 APTRE
+1136 APVKE
-1141 EDTSVPATDMTQEEP
+1141 EGPAAPAADMTREEP

-1165 APADVAAE
+1165 GTPADTAAE
-1173 ALSDEMDSTDEAG
+1173 ALSDEMDSAEEAG
-1186 AETVADTDVTPSA
+1186 TKAVADTDVPSPA
-1199 QDEAAAVPPSAP
+1199 RDEAAAVPPSAP

-1223 QTLPADDVQT
+1223 QALPADDVQT
-1233 GDASTD
+1233 GDAPTD

-1332 APADVAAEA
+1332 A
-1341 LSDEMDSTDE
+1341 
-1351 AGAETVADTDVTP
+1351 
-1364 SAQDEA
+1364 
-1370 AAVPPSAPAFPAPA
+1370 
-1384 REAAAEQ
+1384 
-1391 TLPADDVQTGD
+1391 
-1402 ASTDAAEAP
+1402 
-1411 VSDAVQPEEAA
+1411 
-1422 SADSPVQENENAP
+1422 
-1435 EAAEDVAPAPA
+1435 
-1446 PAAPDFPSVPVA
+1446 
-1458 EMAET
+1458 
-1463 NEAAMPEAP
+1463 
-1472 VKEAGPVAPVADMT
+1472 
-1486 REEPLPQQET
+1486 
-1496 ADAAAAAPADDAT
+1496 AAAPADAAT

-1522 VADAQAASAT
+1522 VADAQASAT
-1532 RAPAFPSVEAAASP
+1532 RAPAFPSVEAVASP

-1570 TPVDR
+1570 TPVNR
-1575 PAPRQEETV
+1575 PAPRQEETI

-1636 GAGTQP
+1636 AAGTQP

-1755 PWIERRAAS
+1755 PWIERRTAS

>member
-529 APTDTARAE
+529 APADTARAE

-695 TRHEL
+695 TRREL

-720 LATGARKGRTPAA
+720 LAAGARKGRTPAA

-884 QAEPLPL
+884 QAEPLTL
-891 TDDMRLDMPAAQTAR
+891 TDDMSLDTPAAQTAR
-906 PVADAVQPEEAAPA
+906 PVADAGQPEEAASA
-920 ESPVQEN
+920 DSPVQEN
-927 ENAPDAAED
+927 ENAPEAAED
-936 IAPAP
+936 VAPAP
-941 APAAPDFPSV
+941 APAVPDFPSV

-959 NEAAMPEAPVKEEEP
+959 NEAAMPEAPVKEEET
-974 AAPAADMTREEPLPQ
+974 AAPAAGMTQEEPLPQ
-989 QETAAAAA
+989 QETADAAA
-997 AAPADVAAE
+997 AAPADDAAE
-1006 ALSDEMDSA
+1006 TLSDEMDSTD
-1015 EEAGTKAVAGA
+1015 EAGAETVVDT

-1034 EAAAVSPSAPA
+1034 EAAAVPPSAPA

-1050 REAAAEQAPPADDV
+1050 REAAAEQALPADDV
-1064 QTGDAPTDAAEAPV
+1064 QTGDAPTDAAEAPM

-1083 PEEAASADSPV
+1083 PEEAASTDSPV

-1165 APADVAAE
+1165 AA
-1173 ALSDEMDSTDEAG
+1173 
-1186 AETVADTDVTPSA
+1186 
-1199 QDEAAAVPPSAP
+1199 
-1211 AFPAPAREAAAE
+1211 
-1223 QTLPADDVQT
+1223 
-1233 GDASTD
+1233 
-1239 AAEAPVSDAV
+1239 
-1249 QPEEAASA
+1249 
-1257 DSPVQENENAPEAA
+1257 
-1271 EDVAPAPAPAA
+1271 
-1282 PDFPSVPVAE
+1282 
-1292 MAETN
+1292 
-1297 EAAMPEA
+1297 
-1304 PAREED
+1304 
-1310 TAAPAAGM
+1310 
-1318 TREEPL
+1318 
-1324 PQQETADA
+1324 A
-1332 APADVAAEA
+1332 APADV
-1341 LSDEMDSTDE
+1341 
-1351 AGAETVADTDVTP
+1351 
-1364 SAQDEA
+1364 
-1370 AAVPPSAPAFPAPA
+1370 
-1384 REAAAEQ
+1384 
-1391 TLPADDVQTGD
+1391 
-1402 ASTDAAEAP
+1402 
-1411 VSDAVQPEEAA
+1411 
-1422 SADSPVQENENAP
+1422 
-1435 EAAEDVAPAPA
+1435 
-1446 PAAPDFPSVPVA
+1446 
-1458 EMAET
+1458 
-1463 NEAAMPEAP
+1463 
-1472 VKEAGPVAPVADMT
+1472 
-1486 REEPLPQQET
+1486 
-1496 ADAAAAAPADDAT
+1496 AT

-1750 PATTN
+1750 PATTH
-1755 PWIERRAAS
+1755 PWIERRTAS

>member
-477 PLREIVEQDRQLEQC
+477 PLREIVEQNRQLEQC
-492 ALPHD
+492 VLPHD

-523 AAPAAP
+523 PAPAAP
-529 APTDTARAE
+529 APADTARAE

-668 FTLQLHLPEA
+668 FTLQLHLPDA

-720 LATGARKGRTPAA
+720 LAAGARKGRTPAA

-819 TRQAD
+819 TRQTD

-877 AAAADTA
+877 NATADTA
-884 QAEPLPL
+884 QTEPLPL
-891 TDDMRLDMPAAQTAR
+891 TDDMRLDTPAAQTAR
-906 PVADAVQPEEAAPA
+906 PVADAVQPEEAA
-920 ESPVQEN
+920 
-927 ENAPDAAED
+927 
-936 IAPAP
+936 
-941 APAAPDFPSV
+941 
-951 PMPETAET
+951 
-959 NEAAMPEAPVKEEEP
+959 
-974 AAPAADMTREEPLPQ
+974 
-989 QETAAAAA
+989 
-997 AAPADVAAE
+997 
-1006 ALSDEMDSA
+1006 SA
-1015 EEAGTKAVAGA
+1015 E
-1026 DVTPPARD
+1026 
-1034 EAAAVSPSAPA
+1034 
-1045 FPAPA
+1045 
-1050 REAAAEQAPPADDV
+1050 
-1064 QTGDAPTDAAEAPV
+1064 
-1078 SDAVQ
+1078 
-1083 PEEAASADSPV
+1083 
-1094 QENENAPEAAED
+1094 
-1106 VAPAP
+1106 
-1111 APAAPDFPSVPVG
+1111 
-1124 ETAETNEAAMPE
+1124 
-1136 APTRE
+1136 
-1141 EDTSVPATDMTQEEP
+1141 
-1156 LPQQETADA
+1156 
-1165 APADVAAE
+1165 
-1173 ALSDEMDSTDEAG
+1173 
-1186 AETVADTDVTPSA
+1186 
-1199 QDEAAAVPPSAP
+1199 
-1211 AFPAPAREAAAE
+1211 
-1223 QTLPADDVQT
+1223 
-1233 GDASTD
+1233 
-1239 AAEAPVSDAV
+1239 
-1249 QPEEAASA
+1249 
-1257 DSPVQENENAPEAA
+1257 SPVQENENAPEAA

-1370 AAVPPSAPAFPAPA
+1370 AAVPPSTPAFPAPA

-1402 ASTDAAEAP
+1402 APTDAAEAP

-1422 SADSPVQENENAP
+1422 SADSPVQESENAP

-1458 EMAET
+1458 ETAET
-1463 NEAAMPEAP
+1463 SEAAMPEAP
-1472 VKEAGPVAPVADMT
+1472 AREEDTAVPATDMT
-1486 REEPLPQQET
+1486 REEPLPQQEA